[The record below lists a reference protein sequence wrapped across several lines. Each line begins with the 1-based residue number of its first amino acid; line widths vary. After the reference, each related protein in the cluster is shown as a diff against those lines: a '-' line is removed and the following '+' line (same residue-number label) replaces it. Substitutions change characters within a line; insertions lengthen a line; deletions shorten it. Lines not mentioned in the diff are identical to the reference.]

1 MSIAET
7 IRSGVAAGLVLA
19 AAAAS
24 APPAHGQVAPPVTF
38 AAGSLELAAFTN
50 LSGDP
55 ADAWIGDGIAET
67 LAADLG
73 RAAGT
78 VPAGLTVAGAYQRV
92 GARLR
97 ITARL
102 LDPVSGRVVAGTRV
116 DGALADLFGL
126 QDELAARLAEAA
138 RGAKPRAGAGARAP
152 RAGTDARARGRA
164 AARAGSPDGV
174 LAPPP
179 TALRPRP
186 APAPPAAP
194 PGPAALVPSGI
205 GAEAATAVPEAGAAS
220 AGSRGA
226 PFGAGSG
233 RGLPGAGPGTGLAG
247 AGPGTGLAGAGM
259 GTGVAGASPGTGSA
273 GAGPGSVTPGG
284 GRPAGSAA
292 AGQRGGRTTAAGFAA
307 APSLIHGPPPPLPP
321 EVAARDDIGRL
332 TMRAIRLDA
341 PLQLDGR
348 LDERVY
354 RDVPPVTGF
363 IQQEP
368 VEGAPAADQTEV
380 WVTFDADNLYVSARC
395 WSTAPD
401 RIVANEM
408 KRDSWGMYGNETLGV
423 VLDTF
428 YDRRNAFAFTTNA
441 IGGLFD
447 ALVTDERSQN
457 IDWNTVWDVAAGRFE
472 DGWTV
477 EIAIPFKSLRYRA
490 GPAQMWG
497 VNVQR
502 RVASTNE
509 TSFLT
514 PIPAS
519 LSWAGAYK
527 MSSAATLVG
536 LEVPASGTR
545 LEVKPYGISD
555 VATDLALAPD
565 ERTTAGG
572 DVGFDVKYGVTQ
584 GLTAD
589 FTYNTDFAQVE
600 VDEQQVNLT
609 RFSLFFPEKRE
620 FFLEGQGIFDFGGGF
635 TSDSTAFYFGGGQF
649 SGTAPIMFFSRRI
662 GLQDGRTVPIRAGGR
677 LTGKAGPYSIGVLNV
692 QTEQAGRAA
701 ATNFSVARV
710 KRDILRRSAVGALFT
725 GRSVSLDG
733 SGSNQLFGVDGLFSF
748 HDNLNITSYLAQ
760 SRLPGVSSDD
770 AMSYQARLD
779 YRGDRWGFLAE
790 RLGVGADF
798 RPEVGFVR
806 RHDFRRN
813 FVEGR
818 FSPRPL
824 SVASIRKF
832 LFQGSLDYTTD
843 GAGLLE
849 TRARQGLFGIEFE
862 NGDLFFAGTTD
873 SYEWLKRPFEM
884 TPDITIPAGAYGFT
898 NTRIVYAPGQQR
910 VVSGGLSFDRGG
922 FFGGERTGVGYTFG
936 RMYLSSQLN
945 VEPSLSFNWLE
956 LPEGDFRT
964 DLVAVRTTYTLTPR
978 MFVAALVQYNST
990 LDSLGTNLRFRWE
1003 YQPGSE
1009 LFVVYTDERDTLD
1022 PRGPF
1027 LENRAFVVKATRL
1040 LRF

>member
-1 MSIAET
+1 MA
-7 IRSGVAAGLVLA
+7 AAGLASAVIAGAALA
-19 AAAAS
+19 APGQS
-24 APPAHGQVAPPVTF
+24 APPAAPAGGPVGVVSP
-38 AAGSLELAAFTN
+38 ARGEPAISAFSN

-67 LAADLG
+67 LSVELG
-73 RAAGT
+73 RSVRLLA
-78 VPAGLTVAGAYQRV
+78 PGLRVAGAYQRV
-92 GARLR
+92 GADLR
-97 ITARL
+97 ITAQL
-102 LDPVSGRVVAGTRV
+102 VDAASGRVAVGVRV
-116 DGALADLFGL
+116 DGMLADLFGL
-126 QDELAARLAEAA
+126 QDELVARLMAAAGGHRPPAPTAEVATSRRNDLAEAA
-138 RGAKPRAGAGARAP
+138 GGVRSPAAAAALPAVAAETVAGVPNVAAGA
-152 RAGTDARARGRA
+152 
-164 AARAGSPDGV
+164 
-174 LAPPP
+174 
-179 TALRPRP
+179 
-186 APAPPAAP
+186 
-194 PGPAALVPSGI
+194 
-205 GAEAATAVPEAGAAS
+205 
-220 AGSRGA
+220 
-226 PFGAGSG
+226 
-233 RGLPGAGPGTGLAG
+233 
-247 AGPGTGLAGAGM
+247 
-259 GTGVAGASPGTGSA
+259 
-273 GAGPGSVTPGG
+273 
-284 GRPAGSAA
+284 
-292 AGQRGGRTTAAGFAA
+292 AAGFAA
-307 APSLIHGPPPPLPP
+307 VPTLIHGPPPPLPP
-321 EVAARDDIGRL
+321 EVVARDDLGRMTL
-332 TMRAIRLDA
+332 RAIRLGA

-354 RDVPPVTGF
+354 HEVPPVTDF
-363 IQQEP
+363 VQQEP
-368 VEGAPAADQTEV
+368 NEGAPAGDQTEV
-380 WVTFDADNLYVSARC
+380 WVTFDDDTLYVSARC
-395 WSTAPD
+395 WSRAPD

-408 KRDSWGMYGNETLGV
+408 KRDSFGMYGNETLGI

-477 EIAIPFKSLRYRA
+477 EVAIPFKSLRYRA

-497 VNVQR
+497 LNVQR

-555 VATDLALAPD
+555 VTTDLTRATD
-565 ERTTAGG
+565 ERTLTGG

-649 SGTAPIMFFSRRI
+649 SGTAPILFFSRRI

-692 QTEQAGRAA
+692 QTEQAGAA

-733 SGSNQLFGVDGLFSF
+733 SGSNQVYGVDGLFSF
-748 HDNLNITSYLAQ
+748 YDNLNMTTYFAE
-760 SRLPGVSSDD
+760 SRLPGVSRDD
-770 AMSYQARLD
+770 AMSYQAKLD

-824 SVASIRKF
+824 SIASIRKF
-832 LFQGSLDYTTD
+832 LFQGNVDYTTD

-849 TRARQGLFGIEFE
+849 TRAQQGLFGIEFE
-862 NGDLFFAGTTD
+862 NGDMFFAGATD
-873 SYEWLKRPFEM
+873 SYERLKESFPM
-884 TPDITIPAGAYGFT
+884 TPDITIPAGAYRFS
-898 NTRIVYAPGQQR
+898 NVRVVYALGQQR
-910 VVSGGLSFDRGG
+910 VVSGGLNFDHGG

-936 RMYLSSQLN
+936 RAYLSSQLN
-945 VEPSLSFNWLE
+945 VEPSVSFNWLE
-956 LPEGDFRT
+956 LPQGDFRT
-964 DLVAVRTTYTLTPR
+964 DLVSVRTTYTLTPR
-978 MFVAALVQYNST
+978 MFVAALLQYNST

-1040 LRF
+1040 FRF

>member
-1 MSIAET
+1 MVRVAVGGLIL
-7 IRSGVAAGLVLA
+7 SGMLA
-19 AAAAS
+19 AA
-24 APPAHGQVAPPVTF
+24 PLAHGQAVRSIRG
-38 AAGSLELAAFTN
+38 AAGSLEVAAFEN

-73 RAAGT
+73 PALAA
-78 VPAGLTVAGAYQRV
+78 VPPGLRVAGAYQRM

-97 ITARL
+97 ITAQL
-102 LDPVSGRVVAGTRV
+102 LEPDRGRVVAGTRV

-126 QDELAARLAEAA
+126 QDALVARLAEAVRRA
-138 RGAKPRAGAGARAP
+138 RPSAAAAGRPGRARADKRSP
-152 RAGTDARARGRA
+152 EASSTRGVDGPSVSGRA
-164 AARAGSPDGV
+164 PADMRPPEAAPE
-174 LAPPP
+174 APR
-179 TALRPRP
+179 TALPPIR
-186 APAPPAAP
+186 PAAP
-194 PGPAALVPSGI
+194 LAGP
-205 GAEAATAVPEAGAAS
+205 
-220 AGSRGA
+220 
-226 PFGAGSG
+226 
-233 RGLPGAGPGTGLAG
+233 RGLPGE
-247 AGPGTGLAGAGM
+247 
-259 GTGVAGASPGTGSA
+259 ASTS
-273 GAGPGSVTPGG
+273 
-284 GRPAGSAA
+284 
-292 AGQRGGRTTAAGFAA
+292 AAGFAA
-307 APSLIHGPPPPLPP
+307 VPVPIDGPPPPLPP
-321 EVAARDDIGRL
+321 EVAARDELGRL
-332 TMRAIRLDA
+332 TLRAIRLDA

-348 LDERVY
+348 LDERIY
-354 RDVPPVTGF
+354 LDVPPVTGF

-368 VEGAPAADQTEV
+368 VEGEPAVDQTEV
-380 WVTFDADNLYVSARC
+380 WVTYDAETLYVSARC
-395 WSTAPD
+395 WSAAPD

-408 KRDSWGMYGNETLGV
+408 KRDSYGMYGNETLGV

-457 IDWNTVWDVAAGRFE
+457 IDWNTVWDVAAGRFDE
-472 DGWTV
+472 GWTV

-490 GPAQMWG
+490 GPTQLWG
-497 VNVQR
+497 INVQR

-519 LSWAGAYK
+519 LSWSGAYK

-536 LEVPASGTR
+536 LEAPASGTR

-555 VATDLALAPD
+555 VTTDLVRAAD
-565 ERTTAGG
+565 ERTLTGG

-609 RFSLFFPEKRE
+609 RFGLFFPEKRE

-635 TSDSTAFYFGGGQF
+635 ESDATAFYFGGGQF
-649 SGTAPIMFFSRRI
+649 SGAAPILFFSRRI
-662 GLQDGRTVPIRAGGR
+662 GLQDGRAVPIRAGGR

-692 QTEQAGRAA
+692 QTEQAGDAA
-701 ATNFSVARV
+701 ATSFSVARV

-733 SGSNQLFGVDGLFSF
+733 VGSNEVYGVDGLFSF
-748 HDNLNITSYLAQ
+748 YDNLNVTTWLAE
-760 SRLPGVSSDD
+760 SRLPGVSGDD
-770 AMSYQARLD
+770 ATSYQAKLD

-806 RHDFRRN
+806 RDDFRRN

-824 SVASIRKF
+824 SIASIRKF

-849 TRARQGLFGIEFE
+849 TRVRQGLFGIEFE
-862 NGDLFFAGTTD
+862 NGDLFFAGATD
-873 SYEWLKRPFEM
+873 SYELLKTSFPM
-884 TPDITIPAGAYGFT
+884 TPAITIPAGAYRFS
-898 NTRIVYAPGQQR
+898 NTRVVYAPGQQR
-910 VVSGGLSFDRGG
+910 AVSGGLSFDHGG

-936 RMYLSSQLN
+936 RVYLSSQLN
-945 VEPSLSFNWLE
+945 VEPSLSFNWLT
-956 LPEGDFRT
+956 LPSGDFRT
-964 DLVAVRTTYTLTPR
+964 DLVSVRTTYTLTPR

-1027 LENRAFVVKATRL
+1027 IENRAFVVKATRL

>member
-1 MSIAET
+1 MRWGLRHGLLLVAVVAGAAPRVQSQ
-7 IRSGVAAGLVLA
+7 VAA
-19 AAAAS
+19 
-24 APPAHGQVAPPVTF
+24 PIAHAGGSVAVEAF
-38 AAGSLELAAFTN
+38 AN
-50 LSGDP
+50 LSGDL

-73 RAAGT
+73 RSPRAL
-78 VPAGLTVAGAYQRV
+78 PPGLRVAGAYQRV
-92 GARLR
+92 GGRLR

-102 LDPVSGRVVAGTRV
+102 VELGSRRIVAAARV
-116 DGALADLFGL
+116 DGELADLFGL
-126 QDELAARLAEAA
+126 QDQLVARLAAGMHRGRAPAA
-138 RGAKPRAGAGARAP
+138 GELATRFGAGTHGAGIPSAVAGAGPRRSSPPAG
-152 RAGTDARARGRA
+152 RAGPRSA
-164 AARAGSPDGV
+164 PV
-174 LAPPP
+174 L
-179 TALRPRP
+179 
-186 APAPPAAP
+186 PAPPARAP
-194 PGPAALVPSGI
+194 EAQVGRLAAGPSGT
-205 GAEAATAVPEAGAAS
+205 GTGTVASGPVASAGAA
-220 AGSRGA
+220 
-226 PFGAGSG
+226 
-233 RGLPGAGPGTGLAG
+233 T
-247 AGPGTGLAGAGM
+247 
-259 GTGVAGASPGTGSA
+259 
-273 GAGPGSVTPGG
+273 
-284 GRPAGSAA
+284 
-292 AGQRGGRTTAAGFAA
+292 AGFAA
-307 APSLIHGPPPPLPP
+307 VAPALIDGPPPPLPP
-321 EVAARDDIGRL
+321 EVAARDDLGRMTL
-332 TMRAIRLDA
+332 RAIRLDA

-354 RDVPPVTGF
+354 HDVPPVTDF

-368 VEGAPAADQTEV
+368 NEGAPAADQTEV
-380 WVTFDADNLYVSARC
+380 WVTFDADTLYVSARC
-395 WSTAPD
+395 WSRAPD

-408 KRDSWGMYGNETLGV
+408 KRDSYGMYGNETLGV

-457 IDWNTVWDVAAGRFE
+457 IDWNTVWDVRAGRF
-472 DGWTV
+472 DGGWTV

-545 LEVKPYGISD
+545 LELKPYGISD
-555 VATDLALAPD
+555 VTTDLARAPD
-565 ERTTAGG
+565 ERTAAGG

-692 QTEQAGRAA
+692 QSEQAGAVA

-710 KRDILRRSAVGALFT
+710 KRDILRRSAVGALYT

-733 SGSNQLFGVDGLFSF
+733 SGANQVFGVDGLFSF

-760 SRLPGVSSDD
+760 TRAPGVSRDD
-770 AMSYQARLD
+770 AMSYQGKLD
-779 YRGDRWGFLAE
+779 YRGDRWGLLAE
-790 RLGVGADF
+790 RLAVGADF

-824 SVASIRKF
+824 SIRSIRKF
-832 LFQGSLDYTTD
+832 LFQGSVDYTTD
-843 GAGLLE
+843 GRGLLE
-849 TRARQGLFGIEFE
+849 TRVRQGLFGIEFE
-862 NGDLFFAGTTD
+862 NGDMFFAGATD
-873 SYEWLKRPFEM
+873 NYELLKHAFLM
-884 TPDITIPAGAYGFT
+884 TPDITIPAGDYRFS
-898 NTRIVYAPGQQR
+898 NTRVVYALGQQR
-910 VVSGGLSFDRGG
+910 VVSGGLSFDHGG

-936 RMYLSSQLN
+936 RVYLSSQLN
-945 VEPSLSFNWLE
+945 VEPSVSFNWLT
-956 LPEGDFRT
+956 LPQGDFKT
-964 DLVAVRTTYTLTPR
+964 DLVSVRTTYTLTPR

-1009 LFVVYTDERDTLD
+1009 IFVVYTDERDTLD

-1027 LENRAFVVKATRL
+1027 LQNRAFVVKATRL

>member
-1 MSIAET
+1 MMRGVSIVEVLRRG
-7 IRSGVAAGLVLA
+7 IVAAGLALA
-19 AAAAS
+19 AAVAA
-24 APPAHGQVAPPVTF
+24 APPAHGQVAPPVAR
-38 AAGSLELAAFTN
+38 AAGPLEVAAFVN

-55 ADAWIGDGIAET
+55 GDAWIGDGIAET

-73 RAAGT
+73 RSAG
-78 VPAGLTVAGAYQRV
+78 GLPRGLRVDGAYQRV

-97 ITARL
+97 ITVRVVEA
-102 LDPVSGRVVAGTRV
+102 DGGRVVTGARV
-116 DGALADLFGL
+116 DGESADLFRL
-126 QDELAARLAEAA
+126 QDDLAARL
-138 RGAKPRAGAGARAP
+138 RDGLRRAGASSSGLARGLGQEM
-152 RAGTDARARGRA
+152 RRARTSPAGEPSPRFGEGSEGTYGTEA
-164 AARAGSPDGV
+164 PGSTGGVGLAGSSAPSGGLPPGRDGGV
-174 LAPPP
+174 RTGASVS
-179 TALRPRP
+179 TDRSARRGRP
-186 APAPPAAP
+186 AAGGGIASPPVVAPPAAGP
-194 PGPAALVPSGI
+194 AGAPAAL
-205 GAEAATAVPEAGAAS
+205 AEP
-220 AGSRGA
+220 
-226 PFGAGSG
+226 
-233 RGLPGAGPGTGLAG
+233 
-247 AGPGTGLAGAGM
+247 
-259 GTGVAGASPGTGSA
+259 ASPGTAGVGSPGVRGV
-273 GAGPGSVTPGG
+273 GADPGG
-284 GRPAGSAA
+284 
-292 AGQRGGRTTAAGFAA
+292 AAGFVLA
-307 APSLIHGPPPPLPP
+307 APVLIDGPPPPLPP
-321 EVAARDDIGRL
+321 EVASRDDAGRL
-332 TMRAIRLDA
+332 TMRAIRLDE

-368 VEGAPAADQTEV
+368 NEGAPAEDQTEV
-380 WVTFDADNLYVSARC
+380 WVTFDGDNLYVSARC
-395 WSTAPD
+395 WSREPD

-408 KRDSWGMYGNETLGV
+408 KRDSFGMYGNETLGV

-457 IDWNTVWDVAAGRFE
+457 IDWNTVWDVAAGRFDE
-472 DGWTV
+472 GWTV

-490 GPAQMWG
+490 GPAQIWG

-502 RVASTNE
+502 SVASTNE

-519 LSWAGAYK
+519 LGWGGSSK

-555 VATDLALAPD
+555 VTTDLARAPD
-565 ERTTAGG
+565 ERTLAGG

-649 SGTAPIMFFSRRI
+649 SGTAPILFFSRRI
-662 GLQDGRTVPIRAGGR
+662 GLQDGRAVPIRAGGR
-677 LTGKAGPYSIGVLNV
+677 LTGKTGPYSIGVLNV
-692 QTEQAGRAA
+692 QTEGAGHAA

-733 SGSNQLFGVDGLFSF
+733 SGSNQVYGVDGLFSF
-748 HDNLNITSYLAQ
+748 YDNLNVTTWLAE
-760 SRLPGVSSDD
+760 SRLPGVSRDD
-770 AMSYQARLD
+770 AVSYQAKLD

-806 RHDFRRN
+806 RRDFRRN

-824 SVASIRKF
+824 SIAAIRKF
-832 LFQGSLDYTTD
+832 LFQGNVDYTTD

-862 NGDLFFAGTTD
+862 NGDMFFAGATD
-873 SYEWLKRPFEM
+873 SYEWLKEPFAM
-884 TPDITIPAGAYGFT
+884 TPAITIPAGAYRFS
-898 NTRIVYAPGQQR
+898 NTRIVYGLGQQR
-910 VVSGGLSFDRGG
+910 VVSGGLSFDHGG

-936 RMYLSSQLN
+936 RVYLSSQLN
-945 VEPSLSFNWLE
+945 VEPSVSFNWLE

-964 DLVAVRTTYTLTPR
+964 DLVSVRTTYTLTPR
-978 MFVAALVQYNST
+978 MFVAALLQYNST

-1027 LENRAFVVKATRL
+1027 LQNRAFVVKATRL

>member
-1 MSIAET
+1 M
-7 IRSGVAAGLVLA
+7 IRYAGAAGLIPAVVAATALA
-19 AAAAS
+19 AYGQS
-24 APPAHGQVAPPVTF
+24 APPPAR
-38 AAGSLELAAFTN
+38 GSGPIEIAAFTN

-67 LAADLG
+67 LTADLG
-73 RAAGT
+73 RWPGG
-78 VPAGLTVAGAYQRV
+78 PAPGLRVAGAYQRV

-102 LDPVSGRVVAGTRV
+102 VEAGSGRTVSAARV
-116 DGALADLFGL
+116 DGELAELFSL
-126 QDELAARLAEAA
+126 QDALAARLAEDMRRAGVPAA
-138 RGAKPRAGAGARAP
+138 DESAPGLGAGAHRPRAP
-152 RAGTDARARGRA
+152 AAGRFAGRI
-164 AARAGSPDGV
+164 GEG
-174 LAPPP
+174 
-179 TALRPRP
+179 RP
-186 APAPPAAP
+186 
-194 PGPAALVPSGI
+194 
-205 GAEAATAVPEAGAAS
+205 GAAISSS
-220 AGSRGA
+220 A
-226 PFGAGSG
+226 
-233 RGLPGAGPGTGLAG
+233 AG
-247 AGPGTGLAGAGM
+247 AGPRGSSVSPPLSRPAAGLSAPLVRPP
-259 GTGVAGASPGTGSA
+259 GV
-273 GAGPGSVTPGG
+273 
-284 GRPAGSAA
+284 PAGSSAPVPPGRGTPVSPVPLPGA
-292 AGQRGGRTTAAGFAA
+292 PAGDSAPVPPGRAAAGFAA
-307 APSLIHGPPPPLPP
+307 VAPPLIHGPPPPLPP
-321 EVAARDDIGRL
+321 EVAARDDLGRVTL
-332 TMRAIRLDA
+332 RAIRLDA
-341 PLQLDGR
+341 PLQLDGQ

-354 RDVPPVTGF
+354 HDVPPVTGF
-363 IQQEP
+363 VQQEP
-368 VEGAPAADQTEV
+368 NEGAPAADQTDV
-380 WVTFDADNLYVSARC
+380 WVTFDAETLYVSARC
-395 WSTAPD
+395 WSRAPD

-408 KRDSWGMYGNETLGV
+408 KRDSWGMYGNDTIGV

-447 ALVTDERSQN
+447 GLVTDERSQN
-457 IDWNTVWDVAAGRFE
+457 IDWNTVWNVRAGRF
-472 DGWTV
+472 DGGWTV
-477 EIAIPFKSLRYRA
+477 EIAIPFKSLRYRTGA
-490 GPAQMWG
+490 AQMWG

-519 LSWAGAYK
+519 LSWAGLYK

-536 LEVPASGTR
+536 LDVPASGTR
-545 LEVKPYGISD
+545 LELKPYGISD
-555 VATDLALAPD
+555 V
-565 ERTTAGG
+565 TADFAAGEPAAFGG
-572 DVGFDVKYGVTQ
+572 DMGFDIKYGVTQ

-649 SGTAPIMFFSRRI
+649 SGTAPVLFFSRRI
-662 GLQDGRTVPIRAGGR
+662 GLQDDRTVPIRAGGR
-677 LTGKAGPYSIGVLNV
+677 LTGKAGPYSIGLMNV
-692 QTEQAGRAA
+692 QTEEAGAAA
-701 ATNFSVARV
+701 ATNFTVARV
-710 KRDILRRSAVGALFT
+710 KRDVLRRSAVGALYT

-733 SGSNQLFGVDGLFSF
+733 SGSNQVYGVDGLFSF

-760 SRLPGVSSDD
+760 SRQPGVSRGD
-770 AMSYQARLD
+770 ALSYQGKLD
-779 YRGDRWGFLAE
+779 YRGDRWGLLAE
-790 RLGVGADF
+790 RLAVGADF

-813 FVEGR
+813 FLEGR

-824 SVASIRKF
+824 SIRAIRKF

-849 TRARQGLFGIEFE
+849 TRVRQGLFGIEFE
-862 NGDLFFAGTTD
+862 NGDLFFAGATD
-873 SYEWLKRPFEM
+873 SFELLKRAFPM
-884 TPDITIPAGAYGFT
+884 TPDITIPAGDYRFA
-898 NTRIVYAPGQQR
+898 NTRIVYALGQQR
-910 VVSGGLSFDRGG
+910 AVSGGLSFDRGG

-945 VEPSLSFNWLE
+945 VEPSVSFNWLT
-956 LPEGDFRT
+956 LPEDDFRT

-1027 LENRAFVVKATRL
+1027 LQNRAFVVKATRL

>member
-1 MSIAET
+1 MVAT
-7 IRSGVAAGLVLA
+7 IRCVGFAGLILA
-19 AAAAS
+19 AAA
-24 APPAHGQVAPPVTF
+24 PAHGQLAPPL
-38 AAGSLELAAFTN
+38 APGSGPVEVAAFAN

-55 ADAWIGDGIAET
+55 ADAWIGDGIVET
-67 LAADLG
+67 LAVDLG
-73 RAAGT
+73 PSAGEL
-78 VPAGLTVAGAYQRV
+78 PPGLRVAGAYQRV
-92 GARLR
+92 GGRLR

-102 LDPVSGRVVAGTRV
+102 VEAGSGRIVSGVRV
-116 DGALADLFGL
+116 DGELADLFGL
-126 QDELAARLAEAA
+126 QDELVARLTE
-138 RGAKPRAGAGARAP
+138 GMQRAGARGRDELAP
-152 RAGTDARARGRA
+152 RPGRGMQ
-164 AARAGSPDGV
+164 RAG
-174 LAPPP
+174 AP
-179 TALRPRP
+179 AADRP
-186 APAPPAAP
+186 APRFGEGMQRAGVPAAADGLAPRLGEGMRHAGIPSPVAGGGRRGTSAPADRASSRPVPALPVRAPAAP
-194 PGPAALVPSGI
+194 AARPAPVPSGI
-205 GAEAATAVPEAGAAS
+205 EAETVTAAASPEAGAA
-220 AGSRGA
+220 
-226 PFGAGSG
+226 
-233 RGLPGAGPGTGLAG
+233 
-247 AGPGTGLAGAGM
+247 
-259 GTGVAGASPGTGSA
+259 
-273 GAGPGSVTPGG
+273 
-284 GRPAGSAA
+284 
-292 AGQRGGRTTAAGFAA
+292 AAGFAA

-321 EVAARDDIGRL
+321 EVAARDDLGRMTL
-332 TMRAIRLDA
+332 RAIRLDA
-341 PLQLDGR
+341 PLQLDGQ

-354 RDVPPVTGF
+354 RDVPPVTDF

-368 VEGAPAADQTEV
+368 NEGAPAADQTEV
-380 WVTFDADNLYVSARC
+380 WLTFDADTFYVSARC
-395 WSTAPD
+395 WSRAPD

-408 KRDSWGMYGNETLGV
+408 KRDSYGMYGNETLGV

-457 IDWNTVWDVAAGRFE
+457 IDWNTVWDVRAGRFE

-555 VATDLALAPD
+555 VTTDLARAPD
-565 ERTTAGG
+565 ERTLAGG

-692 QTEQAGRAA
+692 QTEQAGAAA

-710 KRDILRRSAVGALFT
+710 KRDVLRRSAVGAMFT

-748 HDNLNITSYLAQ
+748 YDNLNITSYLAQ
-760 SRLPGVSSDD
+760 TRAPGVSRGD

-779 YRGDRWGFLAE
+779 YRGDRWGLLAE
-790 RLGVGADF
+790 RLAVGADF

-813 FVEGR
+813 FLEGR

-824 SVASIRKF
+824 SIESIRKF
-832 LFQGSLDYTTD
+832 LFQGSVDYTTD

-849 TRARQGLFGIEFE
+849 TRVRQGLFGVEFE
-862 NGDLFFAGTTD
+862 NGDMLFAGATD
-873 SYEWLKRPFEM
+873 SYERLKHAFPM
-884 TPDITIPAGAYGFT
+884 TRDIAIPAGDYRFS
-898 NTRIVYAPGQQR
+898 NTRVVYALGQQR

-945 VEPSLSFNWLE
+945 VEPSVSFNWLD

-964 DLVAVRTTYTLTPR
+964 DLASVRTTYTLTPR

-1027 LENRAFVVKATRL
+1027 LQNRAFVVKATRL

>member
-1 MSIAET
+1 MVAT
-7 IRSGVAAGLVLA
+7 IRCVGAAGLAILA
-19 AAAAS
+19 VSAV
-24 APPAHGQVAPPVTF
+24 APPAQGQLAPSSPGSGPVEVMAF
-38 AAGSLELAAFTN
+38 AN

-67 LAADLG
+67 LAADFG
-73 RAAGT
+73 RAAGGT
-78 VPAGLTVAGAYQRV
+78 APGLRVVGAYQRV

-102 LDPVSGRVVAGTRV
+102 VEAGSGRVVSGTRV
-116 DGALADLFGL
+116 DGGLADLFGL
-126 QDELAARLAEAA
+126 QDELVARLTEEMGRPEAEASG
-138 RGAKPRAGAGARAP
+138 RGAAGRGGGAAAAGELATRHLEGARRAGA
-152 RAGTDARARGRA
+152 
-164 AARAGSPDGV
+164 
-174 LAPPP
+174 
-179 TALRPRP
+179 
-186 APAPPAAP
+186 PPA
-194 PGPAALVPSGI
+194 
-205 GAEAATAVPEAGAAS
+205 EAGAAGLGEGTRPARAPS
-220 AGSRGA
+220 ADELAATVGEGGHGGGVPGAVAAAGPRGSSARAGRSSPRPAAALPA
-226 PFGAGSG
+226 PAARVEEPAPGPAPAGVEAG
-233 RGLPGAGPGTGLAG
+233 MAGGPGAG
-247 AGPGTGLAGAGM
+247 
-259 GTGVAGASPGTGSA
+259 
-273 GAGPGSVTPGG
+273 
-284 GRPAGSAA
+284 AA
-292 AGQRGGRTTAAGFAA
+292 AAGFAA
-307 APSLIHGPPPPLPP
+307 VPSLIDGPPPPLPP
-321 EVAARDDIGRL
+321 EVAARDELGRMTL
-332 TMRAIRLDA
+332 RAIRLDA

-354 RDVPPVTGF
+354 HDVPPVTDF

-368 VEGAPAADQTEV
+368 NEGAPAGDQTEV
-380 WVTFDADNLYVSARC
+380 WVTFDADTLYVSARC
-395 WSTAPD
+395 WSRAPD

-408 KRDSWGMYGNETLGV
+408 KRDSYGMYGNETLGI

-497 VNVQR
+497 LNVQR

-555 VATDLALAPD
+555 VTTDLARAPD

-635 TSDSTAFYFGGGQF
+635 TSGATEFYFGGGQF

-692 QTEQAGRAA
+692 QAEAAGRAA

-710 KRDILRRSAVGALFT
+710 KRDVLRRSAVGALFT

-748 HDNLNITSYLAQ
+748 YDNLNITSYLAQ
-760 SRLPGVSSDD
+760 SRLPGVSPDD

-779 YRGDRWGFLAE
+779 YRGDRWGLLAE

-806 RHDFRRN
+806 RRDFRRN

-824 SVASIRKF
+824 SISSIRKF
-832 LFQGSLDYTTD
+832 LFQGSVDYTTD
-843 GAGLLE
+843 GGGLLE

-862 NGDLFFAGTTD
+862 NGDMFFAGATD
-873 SYEWLKRPFEM
+873 SYELLKQSFPM
-884 TPDITIPAGAYGFT
+884 TPAITIPAGAYRFS
-898 NTRIVYAPGQQR
+898 NTRVVYALGQQR
-910 VVSGGLSFDRGG
+910 VASGGLSFDHGG

-936 RMYLSSQLN
+936 RVYLSSQLN
-945 VEPSLSFNWLE
+945 VEPSVSFNWLT

-964 DLVAVRTTYTLTPR
+964 DLASVRTTYTLTPR

-1027 LENRAFVVKATRL
+1027 LQNRAFVVKATRL

>member
-1 MSIAET
+1 MSVVAT
-7 IRSGVAAGLVLA
+7 IRSAGAAGLLLA
-19 AAAAS
+19 VVGGA
-24 APPAHGQVAPPVTF
+24 APPALGQLAPPI
-38 AAGSLELAAFTN
+38 ASGSGPLEVAAFAN
-50 LSGDP
+50 LSGEP

-73 RAAGT
+73 RSAGELPT
-78 VPAGLTVAGAYQRV
+78 GLRVAGAYQRV

-97 ITARL
+97 ITAHL
-102 LDPVSGRVVAGTRV
+102 VEAGSGRVVSGARV
-116 DGALADLFGL
+116 DGGLGDLFGL
-126 QDELAARLAEAA
+126 QDELVARLSEGLHRVGAPAA
-138 RGAKPRAGAGARAP
+138 DGSTARSGGGARATEDLATRHVEGTH
-152 RAGTDARARGRA
+152 RAESPAAEAHAVGLGEGTRPARAPSSA
-164 AARAGSPDGV
+164 
-174 LAPPP
+174 
-179 TALRPRP
+179 RP
-186 APAPPAAP
+186 APAPPA
-194 PGPAALVPSGI
+194 PSFR
-205 GAEAATAVPEAGAAS
+205 AREE
-220 AGSRGA
+220 
-226 PFGAGSG
+226 
-233 RGLPGAGPGTGLAG
+233 LE
-247 AGPGTGLAGAGM
+247 
-259 GTGVAGASPGTGSA
+259 
-273 GAGPGSVTPGG
+273 
-284 GRPAGSAA
+284 AGSARA
-292 AGQRGGRTTAAGFAA
+292 ASGIASGAVAGGPDAGIAPAAAGFAA
-307 APSLIHGPPPPLPP
+307 VPSLIHGPPPPRPP
-321 EVAARDDIGRL
+321 EVAARDELGRL
-332 TMRAIRLDA
+332 TLRAIRLDA
-341 PLQLDGR
+341 ALQLDGR

-354 RDVPPVTGF
+354 QDVPPVTGF

-395 WSTAPD
+395 WSAAPD

-779 YRGDRWGFLAE
+779 YRGDRWGVLAE

-832 LFQGSLDYTTD
+832 LFQGSLDYTTG

>member
-1 MSIAET
+1 MFAAVPL
-7 IRSGVAAGLVLA
+7 RSAAAGFVLA
-19 AAAAS
+19 AVAVAAAPARGQS
-24 APPAHGQVAPPVTF
+24 AAPAAP
-38 AAGSLELAAFTN
+38 AAGRVEVAAFAN

-73 RAAGT
+73 GVGA
-78 VPAGLTVAGAYQRV
+78 PASPGLRVAGAYQRV
-92 GARLR
+92 GNRLR

-102 LDPVSGRVVAGTRV
+102 LDSATGRVVAGTRV
-116 DGALADLFGL
+116 DGALDDLFSL
-126 QDELAARLAEAA
+126 QDELGVRLGEAA
-138 RGAKPRAGAGARAP
+138 RRAGR
-152 RAGTDARARGRA
+152 
-164 AARAGSPDGV
+164 
-174 LAPPP
+174 
-179 TALRPRP
+179 
-186 APAPPAAP
+186 
-194 PGPAALVPSGI
+194 
-205 GAEAATAVPEAGAAS
+205 
-220 AGSRGA
+220 
-226 PFGAGSG
+226 
-233 RGLPGAGPGTGLAG
+233 PGA
-247 AGPGTGLAGAGM
+247 
-259 GTGVAGASPGTGSA
+259 SA
-273 GAGPGSVTPGG
+273 GAGPRGRAPAGAAPTAVSRPPRAASGGVPGSGPLAAPEEAFGEGAAFVRSGSGASGAGSRPGA
-284 GRPAGSAA
+284 GRSRAGSGAAPAVAGRGPGPFAGPGVGTFGAGPGPGTSGAGPGAGVAGAGSAA
-292 AGQRGGRTTAAGFAA
+292 GPSGAGREAGRAAPAGFAA
-307 APSLIHGPPPPLPP
+307 APTLIHGPPPPLPP
-321 EVAARDDIGRL
+321 EVAARDESGRL

-368 VEGAPAADQTEV
+368 VEGERAADQTEV

-395 WSTAPD
+395 WSAAPD

-408 KRDSWGMYGNETLGV
+408 RRDSWGMYGNDTISV

-428 YDRRNAFAFTTNA
+428 YDRRNAFGFTTNA

-457 IDWNTVWDVAAGRFE
+457 LDWNTVWDVRAGRF
-472 DGWTV
+472 DGGWTV

-497 VNVQR
+497 INVQR

-519 LSWAGAYK
+519 LSWAGSYK

-555 VATDLALAPD
+555 VTTDLTRAPD

-609 RFSLFFPEKRE
+609 RFSLFYPEKRE

-635 TSDSTAFYFGGGQF
+635 GSDSTAFYFGGGQF
-649 SGTAPIMFFSRRI
+649 AGTAPILFFSRRI

-692 QTEQAGRAA
+692 QTDQAGRAA
-701 ATNFSVARV
+701 PTNFSVARV

-733 SGSNQLFGVDGLFSF
+733 GGANQVYGVDGLFSF
-748 HDNLNITSYLAQ
+748 YDNLNITTYMAE
-760 SRLPGVSSDD
+760 SRLPGVSRDD
-770 AMSYQARLD
+770 ARSYQARLD
-779 YRGDRWGFLAE
+779 YRGDRWGLLAE

-824 SVASIRKF
+824 SIASIRKF

-843 GAGLLE
+843 GGGLLE

-862 NGDLFFAGTTD
+862 NSDLFFAGVTD
-873 SYEWLKRPFEM
+873 SFEWLKQPFPM
-884 TPDITIPAGAYGFT
+884 TPAITIPAGAYRFT

-910 VVSGGLSFDRGG
+910 TVSGGLSFDHGG
-922 FFGGERTGVGYTFG
+922 FFGGERTGVAYTFG
-936 RMYLSSQLN
+936 RIYLSSQLN

-956 LPEGDFRT
+956 LPQGDFRT
-964 DLVAVRTTYTLTPR
+964 DLVSVRTTYTLTPR

>member
-1 MSIAET
+1 MSDVAL
-7 IRSGVAAGLVLA
+7 IRWVGAAGLILA
-19 AAAAS
+19 VIAG
-24 APPAHGQVAPPVTF
+24 APRAHGQAAPPIAD
-38 AAGSLELAAFTN
+38 AAGPVGIAAFAN

-67 LAADLG
+67 LGAELG
-73 RAAGT
+73 PSAG
-78 VPAGLTVAGAYQRV
+78 VFAPGLRVAGAYQRV
-92 GARLR
+92 GAGLR

-102 LDPVSGRVVAGTRV
+102 VDAGSRRVVAGVRV
-116 DGALADLFGL
+116 DGAMADLFDL
-126 QDELAARLAEAA
+126 QDELVARLAEAGHRVGSRTA
-138 RGAKPRAGAGARAP
+138 VAGPGPRVPSPVA
-152 RAGTDARARGRA
+152 GRA
-164 AARAGSPDGV
+164 APRPTARRPV
-174 LAPPP
+174 PLAPPP
-179 TALRPRP
+179 E
-186 APAPPAAP
+186 PAAAP
-194 PGPAALVPSGI
+194 RASVPAGI
-205 GAEAATAVPEAGAAS
+205 DAETAAR
-220 AGSRGA
+220 GS
-226 PFGAGSG
+226 GAGTS
-233 RGLPGAGPGTGLAG
+233 GAG
-247 AGPGTGLAGAGM
+247 
-259 GTGVAGASPGTGSA
+259 V
-273 GAGPGSVTPGG
+273 
-284 GRPAGSAA
+284 
-292 AGQRGGRTTAAGFAA
+292 GFAA
-307 APSLIHGPPPPLPP
+307 AASGSIDGPPPPLPP
-321 EVAARDDIGRL
+321 EVVARDARGRMTL
-332 TMRAIRLDA
+332 RAIRLDA

-354 RDVPPVTGF
+354 HDVPPVTGF

-368 VEGAPAADQTEV
+368 NEGAPAADQTEV
-380 WVTFDADNLYVSARC
+380 WVAFDADTLYVSARC
-395 WSTAPD
+395 WSQDPD

-457 IDWNTVWDVAAGRFE
+457 IDWNTVWDVRAGRFE
-472 DGWTV
+472 GGWTV

-490 GPAQMWG
+490 GPAQVWG

-545 LEVKPYGISD
+545 LEVKPFGISD
-555 VATDLALAPD
+555 FTTDRARTPAD
-565 ERTTAGG
+565 EAGG
-572 DVGFDVKYGVTQ
+572 EVGFDVKYGVTQ

-692 QTEQAGRAA
+692 QTEEAGAAA

-710 KRDILRRSAVGALFT
+710 KRDVLRRSAVGALFT

-733 SGSNQLFGVDGLFSF
+733 AGSNQVYGVDGLFSF
-748 HDNLNITSYLAQ
+748 YDNLNITSYLAQ
-760 SRLPGVSSDD
+760 SRRPGVSRGD
-770 AMSYQARLD
+770 AVSYQTRLD
-779 YRGDRWGFLAE
+779 YRGDRWGLLAE
-790 RLGVGADF
+790 RLAVGADF
-798 RPEVGFVR
+798 QPEVGFVR

-813 FVEGR
+813 FLEGR

-824 SVASIRKF
+824 SIASIRKF

-843 GAGLLE
+843 SAGLLE
-849 TRARQGLFGIEFE
+849 TRVRQGLFGIELE
-862 NGDLFFAGTTD
+862 NGDLFFAGATD
-873 SYEWLKRPFEM
+873 SFELLKRPFEM
-884 TPDITIPAGAYGFT
+884 TPDIAIPPGDYRFT
-898 NTRIVYAPGQQR
+898 NTRLVYALGQQR

-922 FFGGERTGVGYTFG
+922 FFGGGRTGVGYTFG
-936 RMYLSSQLN
+936 RAYLSSQLN
-945 VEPSLSFNWLE
+945 IEPSVSFNWLA
-956 LPEGDFRT
+956 LPQGDFKT
-964 DLVAVRTTYTLTPR
+964 ELVAIRTTYTLTPR

-990 LDSLGTNLRFRWE
+990 LDALGTNLRFRWE

-1027 LENRAFVVKATRL
+1027 LENRAIVVKATRL

>member
-1 MSIAET
+1 MIVAAT
-7 IRSGVAAGLVLA
+7 RRFAAVGLVVAVAAGSAPARGQSASAAPA
-19 AAAAS
+19 AA
-24 APPAHGQVAPPVTF
+24 GPV
-38 AAGSLELAAFTN
+38 EVAAFAN

-73 RAAGT
+73 GAGGTAA
-78 VPAGLTVAGAYQRV
+78 PGLRVAGAYQRV
-92 GARLR
+92 GGRLR

-102 LDPVSGRVVAGTRV
+102 LDPATGRVVAGTRV

-126 QDELAARLAEAA
+126 QDELAARLAAAA
-138 RGAKPRAGAGARAP
+138 RGARPEEAAAGEARWSRPPAGA
-152 RAGTDARARGRA
+152 
-164 AARAGSPDGV
+164 
-174 LAPPP
+174 APPP
-179 TALRPRP
+179 AVPRP
-186 APAPPAAP
+186 PRTPLRSIPPPPRAASDGGFGEASAFIPSGREAESTAAAP
-194 PGPAALVPSGI
+194 
-205 GAEAATAVPEAGAAS
+205 GAAVV
-220 AGSRGA
+220 G
-226 PFGAGSG
+226 
-233 RGLPGAGPGTGLAG
+233 PGAGLGASDAVPRGGPAG
-247 AGPGTGLAGAGM
+247 AVPGAGTAGA
-259 GTGVAGASPGTGSA
+259 VSGARSS
-273 GAGPGSVTPGG
+273 
-284 GRPAGSAA
+284 
-292 AGQRGGRTTAAGFAA
+292 AAGFAA
-307 APSLIHGPPPPLPP
+307 APTLIDGPPPPLPP
-321 EVAARDDIGRL
+321 EVAARDEAGRL
-332 TMRAIRLDA
+332 TMRAIRLDG

-368 VEGAPAADQTEV
+368 VEGAPADDQTEV
-380 WVTFDADNLYVSARC
+380 WVTYDADNLYVSARC
-395 WSTAPD
+395 WSAAPD

-408 KRDSWGMYGNETLGV
+408 KRDSYGMYGNETLGV

-457 IDWNTVWDVAAGRFE
+457 IDWKHGVGRRRGPVRRGL
-472 DGWTV
+472 DGGDRH
-477 EIAIPFKSLRYRA
+477 SLQVSPVSGRA
-490 GPAQMWG
+490 GPDVGHQRAAPGG
-497 VNVQR
+497 VDQR
-502 RVASTNE
+502 DLVPDPPS
-509 TSFLT
+509 
-514 PIPAS
+514 PPS

-555 VATDLALAPD
+555 VTTDLARAAD
-565 ERTTAGG
+565 ERTLTGG

-733 SGSNQLFGVDGLFSF
+733 SGSNQVFGVDGLFSF
-748 HDNLNITSYLAQ
+748 YDNLNITSYLAQ
-760 SRLPGVSSDD
+760 SRLPGVAGDD
-770 AMSYQARLD
+770 AMSYQAKLD

-824 SVASIRKF
+824 SIASIRKF

-849 TRARQGLFGIEFE
+849 TRAQQGLFGIEFE
-862 NGDLFFAGTTD
+862 NGDMFFAGATD
-873 SYEWLKRPFEM
+873 SYELLKQSFPM
-884 TPDITIPAGAYGFT
+884 TPAITIPAGAYRFT

-910 VVSGGLSFDRGG
+910 TVSGGLSFDRGG

-936 RMYLSSQLN
+936 RIYLSSQLN

-956 LPEGDFRT
+956 LPEGEFRT
-964 DLVAVRTTYTLTPR
+964 DLVSVRTTYTLTPR

>member
-1 MSIAET
+1 MF
-7 IRSGVAAGLVLA
+7 AAFAPPVLGQGATPPAGA
-19 AAAAS
+19 AF
-24 APPAHGQVAPPVTF
+24 APPAPGRAAPPPVGAAAPLDVAPF
-38 AAGSLELAAFTN
+38 AN

-67 LAADLG
+67 LAADFG
-73 RAAGT
+73 RTGT
-78 VPAGLTVAGAYQRV
+78 VPAGVTVAGAYQRV

-102 LDPVSGRVVAGTRV
+102 LDPASGRVLAGTRV

-138 RGAKPRAGAGARAP
+138 RGAKAPRAEAGAR
-152 RAGTDARARGRA
+152 
-164 AARAGSPDGV
+164 S
-174 LAPPP
+174 
-179 TALRPRP
+179 RP
-186 APAPPAAP
+186 
-194 PGPAALVPSGI
+194 
-205 GAEAATAVPEAGAAS
+205 
-220 AGSRGA
+220 
-226 PFGAGSG
+226 
-233 RGLPGAGPGTGLAG
+233 
-247 AGPGTGLAGAGM
+247 GM
-259 GTGVAGASPGTGSA
+259 
-273 GAGPGSVTPGG
+273 
-284 GRPAGSAA
+284 AA
-292 AGQRGGRTTAAGFAA
+292 AGRGAAAAAGGGAPASAAGFAA
-307 APSLIHGPPPPLPP
+307 APLIIDGPPPPLPP
-321 EVAARDDIGRL
+321 EVAARDELGRL
-332 TMRAIRLDA
+332 TLRAIRLDA
-341 PLQLDGR
+341 PLRLDGR

-354 RDVPPVTGF
+354 LDVPPVTGF

-368 VEGAPAADQTEV
+368 VEGEPAVDQTEV
-380 WVTFDADNLYVSARC
+380 WMTFDDDTLYVSARC
-395 WSTAPD
+395 WSTEPE

-408 KRDSWGMYGNETLGV
+408 RRDSWGMYGNDTVTV

-428 YDRRNAFAFTTNA
+428 YDRRNAFSFTTNA
-441 IGGLFD
+441 LGGLFD
-447 ALVTDERSQN
+447 GLVTDERSQN
-457 IDWNTVWDVAAGRFE
+457 IDWNTVWDVRAGRF
-472 DGWTV
+472 DGGWTV
-477 EIAIPFKSLRYRA
+477 EIAIPFKSLRYRP
-490 GPAQMWG
+490 GPAQLWG

-509 TSFLT
+509 SSFLT

-519 LSWAGAYK
+519 LSWAGTYK

-555 VATDLALAPD
+555 VTTDLARAPD
-565 ERTTAGG
+565 ERTTTGG
-572 DVGFDVKYGVTQ
+572 DVGFDVKYGLTE

-635 TSDSTAFYFGGGQF
+635 SSDSTQFYFGGGQF
-649 SGTAPIMFFSRRI
+649 SGTAPILFFSRRI

-677 LTGKAGPYSIGVLNV
+677 LTGKTGPYSVGVLNV
-692 QTEQAGRAA
+692 QTDGAGGAA
-701 ATNFSVARV
+701 PTNFSVARV
-710 KRDILRRSAVGALFT
+710 KRDVLRRSAVGALFT

-733 SGSNQLFGVDGLFSF
+733 GGSNQVYGVDGLFSF
-748 HDNLNITSYLAQ
+748 YDNLNITTYFAE
-760 SRLPGVSSDD
+760 SRLPGVSRDD
-770 AMSYQARLD
+770 AVSYQAKLD

-824 SVASIRKF
+824 SIASIRKF
-832 LFQGSLDYTTD
+832 LFQGNLDYTTD
-843 GAGLLE
+843 GGGLLE

-862 NGDLFFAGTTD
+862 NSDLFFAGVTD
-873 SYEWLKRPFEM
+873 SFEWLKQPFEM
-884 TPDITIPAGAYGFT
+884 TPAITIPAGAYRFT

-910 VVSGGLSFDRGG
+910 AISGGLSFDRGG

-936 RMYLSSQLN
+936 RIYLSSQLN
-945 VEPSLSFNWLE
+945 IEPSLSFNWLE

-964 DLVAVRTTYTLTPR
+964 DLVSVRTTYTLTPR

-1027 LENRAFVVKATRL
+1027 IENRAFVVKATRL

>member
-1 MSIAET
+1 MSSAKF
-7 IRSGVAAGLVLA
+7 RRLGAAGLIA
-19 AAAAS
+19 SAAAS
-24 APPAHGQVAPPVTF
+24 AVPEARGQTAPPAVR
-38 AAGSLELAAFTN
+38 AAGPVEVAAFVN

-73 RAAGT
+73 RPG
-78 VPAGLTVAGAYQRV
+78 VRLPPGLRVDGAYQQV
-92 GARLR
+92 GGRLR
-97 ITARL
+97 ITAQL
-102 LDPVSGRVVAGTRV
+102 VDAGSGRVVAGARV
-116 DGALADLFGL
+116 DGPLADLFGL
-126 QDELAARLAEAA
+126 QDDLAARL
-138 RGAKPRAGAGARAP
+138 GAGMRRAGAAPAAAGAGPRGSPGPAGGSASRRSAARTPASAPLGSAVGAPDAPSGPFGGSASRRSAARTPASTPPGSAVGAPDAPSGPFGGSASPRPSEPPVRAP
-152 RAGTDARARGRA
+152 A
-164 AARAGSPDGV
+164 AAGPLAAAPDPV
-174 LAPPP
+174 FD
-179 TALRPRP
+179 
-186 APAPPAAP
+186 APPAP
-194 PGPAALVPSGI
+194 SGPGPAA
-205 GAEAATAVPEAGAAS
+205 GAAPAGAA
-220 AGSRGA
+220 
-226 PFGAGSG
+226 
-233 RGLPGAGPGTGLAG
+233 PGA
-247 AGPGTGLAGAGM
+247 
-259 GTGVAGASPGTGSA
+259 
-273 GAGPGSVTPGG
+273 
-284 GRPAGSAA
+284 
-292 AGQRGGRTTAAGFAA
+292 RTGFAA
-307 APSLIHGPPPPLPP
+307 PGAIDGPPPPVPP
-321 EVAARDDIGRL
+321 EVVARDARGRMTL
-332 TMRAIRLDA
+332 RAIRLDA

-348 LDERVY
+348 LDESVY
-354 RDVPPVTGF
+354 HDVPPVTDF

-368 VEGAPAADQTEV
+368 NEGAPAEDRTEV
-380 WVTFDADNLYVSARC
+380 WVTFDAETLYVSARC
-395 WSTAPD
+395 WSREPD

-408 KRDSWGMYGNETLGV
+408 KRDSYGMYGNETISV

-457 IDWNTVWDVAAGRFE
+457 IDWNTVWDVGAGRFE

-490 GPAQMWG
+490 GPVQTWG

-509 TSFLT
+509 SSFLT

-519 LSWAGAYK
+519 LSWAGTYK

-536 LEVPASGTR
+536 LEAPVSGTR
-545 LEVKPYGISD
+545 LEIKPYGISD
-555 VATDLALAPD
+555 VTTDLARAAG
-565 ERTTAGG
+565 ERTAAGG
-572 DVGFDVKYGVTQ
+572 DAGFDVKYGVTQ

-635 TSDSTAFYFGGGQF
+635 TSDATAFYFGGGQF
-649 SGTAPIMFFSRRI
+649 AGTAPILFFSRRI

-692 QTEQAGRAA
+692 QTEGTDAA
-701 ATNFSVARV
+701 AAANFSVARV
-710 KRDILRRSAVGALFT
+710 KRDVLRRSAVGALFT

-733 SGSNQLFGVDGLFSF
+733 GGSNQVYGVDGLFSF
-748 HDNLNITSYLAQ
+748 HDNLNVTTWLAR
-760 SRLPGVSSDD
+760 SRLPGASSGD
-770 AMSYQARLD
+770 AQSHQARLD
-779 YRGDRWGFLAE
+779 YRGDRWGVVAE

-798 RPEVGFVR
+798 RPEIGFVR
-806 RHDFRRN
+806 RRDFRRN
-813 FVEGR
+813 FLEGR

-824 SVASIRKF
+824 SIAAVRKF

-849 TRARQGLFGIEFE
+849 TRVRQGLFGIEFE
-862 NGDLFFAGTTD
+862 NGDLLYAGATD
-873 SYEWLKRPFEM
+873 SYERLKHAFEM
-884 TPDITIPAGAYGFT
+884 TPDITIAAGGYRFF
-898 NTRIVYAPGQQR
+898 NTRVVYALGQQR

-922 FFGGERTGVGYTFG
+922 FFGGERTGVGYTFA
-936 RMYLSSQLN
+936 RVYLSSQLN
-945 VEPSLSFNWLE
+945 VEPAVSFNWLA
-956 LPEGDFRT
+956 LPEGDFT
-964 DLVAVRTTYTLTPR
+964 TELVSVRATYTMTPR

-990 LDSLGTNLRFRWE
+990 LDSLGTNVRFRWE

-1027 LENRAFVVKATRL
+1027 VQNRAFVVKATRL

>member
-1 MSIAET
+1 MA
-7 IRSGVAAGLVLA
+7 AAGLATAVIAGAALA
-19 AAAAS
+19 APGQF
-24 APPAHGQVAPPVTF
+24 APPAAPAGGPVGVVSP
-38 AAGSLELAAFTN
+38 ARGPAVSAFSN

-67 LAADLG
+67 LSVELG
-73 RAAGT
+73 RSARVLA
-78 VPAGLTVAGAYQRV
+78 PGLRVAGAYQRV
-92 GARLR
+92 GADLR
-97 ITARL
+97 ITAQL
-102 LDPVSGRVVAGTRV
+102 VDAASGRVAAGVRV

-126 QDELAARLAEAA
+126 QDELVTRLV
-138 RGAKPRAGAGARAP
+138 
-152 RAGTDARARGRA
+152 A
-164 AARAGSPDGV
+164 AAGGR
-174 LAPPP
+174 
-179 TALRPRP
+179 RPRERSP
-186 APAPPAAP
+186 AFVLPGAAAGPVAVSGVESAPGALPAAEVA
-194 PGPAALVPSGI
+194 PAALPAVAAETVAGVPNV
-205 GAEAATAVPEAGAAS
+205 AAGA
-220 AGSRGA
+220 
-226 PFGAGSG
+226 
-233 RGLPGAGPGTGLAG
+233 
-247 AGPGTGLAGAGM
+247 
-259 GTGVAGASPGTGSA
+259 
-273 GAGPGSVTPGG
+273 
-284 GRPAGSAA
+284 
-292 AGQRGGRTTAAGFAA
+292 AAGFAA
-307 APSLIHGPPPPLPP
+307 VPTLIHGPPPPLPP
-321 EVAARDDIGRL
+321 EVVARDDVGRMTL
-332 TMRAIRLDA
+332 RAIRLGA

-354 RDVPPVTGF
+354 HEVPPVTDF
-363 IQQEP
+363 VQQEP
-368 VEGAPAADQTEV
+368 NEGAPAGDQTEV
-380 WVTFDADNLYVSARC
+380 WVTFDDDTLYVSARC
-395 WSTAPD
+395 WSRAPD

-408 KRDSWGMYGNETLGV
+408 KRDSYGMYGNETLGI

-477 EIAIPFKSLRYRA
+477 EVAIPFKSLRYRA

-497 VNVQR
+497 LNVQR

-555 VATDLALAPD
+555 VTTDLALAPD
-565 ERTTAGG
+565 ERTAAGG

-620 FFLEGQGIFDFGGGF
+620 FFLEGQGIFDFGGGL
-635 TSDSTAFYFGGGQF
+635 TSGATEFYFGGGQF
-649 SGTAPIMFFSRRI
+649 SGTAPILFFSRRI

-692 QTEQAGRAA
+692 QTEQAGPAA
-701 ATNFSVARV
+701 ATSFSVARV

-733 SGSNQLFGVDGLFSF
+733 SGSNQVYGVDGLFSF
-748 HDNLNITSYLAQ
+748 YDNLNITTYLAE
-760 SRLPGVSSDD
+760 SRLPGVSRDD

-824 SVASIRKF
+824 SIASIRKF

-849 TRARQGLFGIEFE
+849 TRAQQGLFGIEFE
-862 NGDLFFAGTTD
+862 NGDMFFAGATD
-873 SYEWLKRPFEM
+873 SYEWLKEPFPM
-884 TPDITIPAGAYGFT
+884 TPAITIPAGAYRFS
-898 NTRIVYAPGQQR
+898 NVRVVYALGQQR
-910 VVSGGLSFDRGG
+910 VVSGGLNFDHGG

-936 RMYLSSQLN
+936 RAYLSSQLN
-945 VEPSLSFNWLE
+945 VEPSVSFNWLE
-956 LPEGDFRT
+956 LPQGDFRT
-964 DLVAVRTTYTLTPR
+964 DLVSVRTTYTLTPR

>member
-1 MSIAET
+1 MVAT
-7 IRSGVAAGLVLA
+7 IRTVGA
-19 AAAAS
+19 AAVILAVAGA
-24 APPAHGQVAPPVTF
+24 APPAHGQFAPSSPPGSGAVEVEAF
-38 AAGSLELAAFTN
+38 AN
-50 LSGDP
+50 LSQDP

-67 LAADLG
+67 LAAELG
-73 RAAGT
+73 RSAGEF
-78 VPAGLTVAGAYQRV
+78 PPGLRVAGAYQRV

-97 ITARL
+97 ITGRL
-102 LDPVSGRVVAGTRV
+102 VEAGTGRVVSGARV
-116 DGALADLFGL
+116 DGELGDLFGL
-126 QDELAARLAEAA
+126 QDELVARLTE
-138 RGAKPRAGAGARAP
+138 GMHRAGAAA
-152 RAGTDARARGRA
+152 ADGRA
-164 AARAGSPDGV
+164 ARYGGGAAAAEDLATRHLEGMHRAGAPLAEEFAAGLGEGTRPARTPSADEPAPRLGEGMRRAGVPAAVAGAALRGSSARAGR
-174 LAPPP
+174 APS
-179 TALRPRP
+179 RP
-186 APAPPAAP
+186 APAPPPARLAP
-194 PGPAALVPSGI
+194 VPSGI
-205 GAEAATAVPEAGAAS
+205 EAGAV
-220 AGSRGA
+220 AGG
-226 PFGAGSG
+226 
-233 RGLPGAGPGTGLAG
+233 PGAG
-247 AGPGTGLAGAGM
+247 
-259 GTGVAGASPGTGSA
+259 AGASAP
-273 GAGPGSVTPGG
+273 
-284 GRPAGSAA
+284 
-292 AGQRGGRTTAAGFAA
+292 GFAA
-307 APSLIHGPPPPLPP
+307 VASPLIHGPPPPLPP
-321 EVAARDDIGRL
+321 EVAARDDLGRL
-332 TMRAIRLDA
+332 TLRAIRLDA
-341 PLQLDGR
+341 PLQLDGQ

-354 RDVPPVTGF
+354 RDVPPVTDF

-368 VEGAPAADQTEV
+368 NEGAPAGDQTEV
-380 WVTFDADNLYVSARC
+380 WVTFDADTLYVSARC
-395 WSTAPD
+395 WSRDPD

-408 KRDSWGMYGNETLGV
+408 KRDSFGMYGNETLGV

-447 ALVTDERSQN
+447 ALVTDERGQN

-555 VATDLALAPD
+555 VTTDLARAPD
-565 ERTTAGG
+565 ERTLAGG

-635 TSDSTAFYFGGGQF
+635 SSNATAFYFGGGQF
-649 SGTAPIMFFSRRI
+649 AGTAPIMFFSRRI
-662 GLQDGRTVPIRAGGR
+662 GLQDGRTVPIRGGGR

-692 QTEQAGRAA
+692 QTEEAGAAA

-710 KRDILRRSAVGALFT
+710 KRDVLRRSAVGALFT

-733 SGSNQLFGVDGLFSF
+733 SGSNQMFGVDGLFSF
-748 HDNLNITSYLAQ
+748 YDNLNITSYLAQ
-760 SRLPGVSSDD
+760 TRAPGVSRGD
-770 AMSYQARLD
+770 AMSYQAKLD
-779 YRGDRWGFLAE
+779 YGGDRWGLLAE
-790 RLGVGADF
+790 RLAVGADF
-798 RPEVGFVR
+798 QPEVGFVR

-824 SVASIRKF
+824 SIESIRKF
-832 LFQGSLDYTTD
+832 LFQGSVDYTTD
-843 GAGLLE
+843 GAGFLE
-849 TRARQGLFGIEFE
+849 TRVRQGLFGIEFE
-862 NGDLFFAGTTD
+862 NGDMFFAGATD
-873 SYEWLKRPFEM
+873 SYELLTGAFEM
-884 TPDITIPAGAYGFT
+884 TPDITIPPGDYRFS
-898 NTRIVYAPGQQR
+898 NTRLVYALGQQR

-936 RMYLSSQLN
+936 RAYLSSQLN
-945 VEPSLSFNWLE
+945 IEPSVSFNWLA
-956 LPEGDFRT
+956 LPQGDFRT
-964 DLVAVRTTYTLTPR
+964 ELVAIRTTYTLTPR

-990 LDSLGTNLRFRWE
+990 LDALGTNLRFRWE

-1027 LENRAFVVKATRL
+1027 LENRAIVVKATRL

>member
-1 MSIAET
+1 MSVVERLRCA
-7 IRSGVAAGLVLA
+7 GAAGLLLA
-19 AAAAS
+19 VIAGA
-24 APPAHGQVAPPVTF
+24 APPAYGQGAPQSAD
-38 AAGSLELAAFTN
+38 AAGPVEVAAFAN

-73 RAAGT
+73 RSAG
-78 VPAGLTVAGAYQRV
+78 VLPRRLRVGGAYQRV
-92 GARLR
+92 GANLR
-97 ITARL
+97 ITAQL
-102 LDPVSGRVVAGTRV
+102 VDVGSGQVVTGARV
-116 DGALADLFGL
+116 DGALADLFDL
-126 QDELAARLAEAA
+126 QDELVARLLEAA
-138 RGAKPRAGAGARAP
+138 H
-152 RAGTDARARGRA
+152 
-164 AARAGSPDGV
+164 RAGSPAPMAGAGPSGSAPAV
-174 LAPPP
+174 GRAVGRGSPPAAGRAMRRPSAAALAPPP
-179 TALRPRP
+179 
-186 APAPPAAP
+186 APLA
-194 PGPAALVPSGI
+194 GPAASRARPPASSAPPQPPAVRLPAPSAPTAAFVPAGI
-205 GAEAATAVPEAGAAS
+205 EAEAAG
-220 AGSRGA
+220 GGLSRA
-226 PFGAGSG
+226 
-233 RGLPGAGPGTGLAG
+233 T
-247 AGPGTGLAGAGM
+247 
-259 GTGVAGASPGTGSA
+259 V
-273 GAGPGSVTPGG
+273 PGG
-284 GRPAGSAA
+284 G
-292 AGQRGGRTTAAGFAA
+292 GFAA
-307 APSLIHGPPPPLPP
+307 VPPALIHGPPPPLPP
-321 EVAARDDIGRL
+321 EVVARDELGRMTL
-332 TMRAIRLDA
+332 RAIRLDA

-354 RDVPPVTGF
+354 HDVPPVTDF

-368 VEGAPAADQTEV
+368 NEGAPAGDQTEV
-380 WVTFDADNLYVSARC
+380 WVTFDADTLYVSARC
-395 WSTAPD
+395 WSREPD

-408 KRDSWGMYGNETLGV
+408 KRDSYGMYGNEVISV

-457 IDWNTVWDVAAGRFE
+457 IDWNTVWDVGAGRF
-472 DGWTV
+472 DGGWTV
-477 EIAIPFKSLRYRA
+477 EMAIPFKSLRYRA
-490 GPAQMWG
+490 GAAQMWG
-497 VNVQR
+497 INVQR

-509 TSFLT
+509 NSFLT

-545 LEVKPYGISD
+545 LEIKPYGISD
-555 VATDLALAPD
+555 VTSDFARTPALRND
-565 ERTTAGG
+565 VGG

-635 TSDSTAFYFGGGQF
+635 SSDSTAFYFGGGQF
-649 SGTAPIMFFSRRI
+649 AGTAPIMFFSRRI

-677 LTGKAGPYSIGVLNV
+677 LTGKAGPYSVGVLNV
-692 QTEQAGRAA
+692 QTEGAGTAA

-710 KRDILRRSAVGALFT
+710 KRDILRRSAVGALYT

-733 SGSNQLFGVDGLFSF
+733 SGSNQVFGVDGLFSF
-748 HDNLNITSYLAQ
+748 YDNLNITSYLAQ
-760 SRLPGVSSDD
+760 SHLPGVSGDD
-770 AMSYQARLD
+770 AMSYQTKLD

-790 RLGVGADF
+790 RLAVGADF

-824 SVASIRKF
+824 SIESIRKF
-832 LFQGSLDYTTD
+832 LFQGSVDYTTD

-849 TRARQGLFGIEFE
+849 TRVRQGLFGIEFE
-862 NGDLFFAGTTD
+862 NGDLLFAGATD
-873 SYEWLKRPFEM
+873 SYELLEQPFEM
-884 TPDITIPAGAYGFT
+884 TPDITIPTGDYRFS
-898 NTRIVYAPGQQR
+898 NTRVVYALGQQR
-910 VVSGGLSFDRGG
+910 LLSGGLSVDHGG

-936 RMYLSSQLN
+936 RIYLSSQLN
-945 VEPSLSFNWLE
+945 IEPSVSYNRLS
-956 LPEGDFRT
+956 LPQGDFET
-964 DLVAVRTTYTLTPR
+964 ELVSVRTTYTLTPR
-978 MFVAALVQYNST
+978 MFVAALLQYNST

-1027 LENRAFVVKATRL
+1027 LENRAIVVKATRL

>member
-1 MSIAET
+1 MA
-7 IRSGVAAGLVLA
+7 AAGLGTAVIAGAALA
-19 AAAAS
+19 APGQS
-24 APPAHGQVAPPVTF
+24 APPAAPAGGPVGVVSP
-38 AAGSLELAAFTN
+38 ARGPAVSAFSN

-67 LAADLG
+67 LSVELG
-73 RAAGT
+73 RSVRVLA
-78 VPAGLTVAGAYQRV
+78 PGLRVAGAYQRV
-92 GARLR
+92 GADLR
-97 ITARL
+97 ITAQL
-102 LDPVSGRVVAGTRV
+102 VDAASGRVAAGVRV

-126 QDELAARLAEAA
+126 QDELVARLVAAVGGHRPPAPTAEVASSRRSGLAEAA
-138 RGAKPRAGAGARAP
+138 HGVP
-152 RAGTDARARGRA
+152 
-164 AARAGSPDGV
+164 SPV
-174 LAPPP
+174 A
-179 TALRPRP
+179 
-186 APAPPAAP
+186 
-194 PGPAALVPSGI
+194 PAALPAVAAETVAGVPNV
-205 GAEAATAVPEAGAAS
+205 AAGA
-220 AGSRGA
+220 
-226 PFGAGSG
+226 
-233 RGLPGAGPGTGLAG
+233 
-247 AGPGTGLAGAGM
+247 
-259 GTGVAGASPGTGSA
+259 
-273 GAGPGSVTPGG
+273 
-284 GRPAGSAA
+284 
-292 AGQRGGRTTAAGFAA
+292 AAGFAA
-307 APSLIHGPPPPLPP
+307 VPTLIHGPPPPLPP
-321 EVAARDDIGRL
+321 EVVARDDLGRMTL
-332 TMRAIRLDA
+332 RAIRLGA

-354 RDVPPVTGF
+354 HEVPPVTDF
-363 IQQEP
+363 VQQEP
-368 VEGAPAADQTEV
+368 NEGAPAGDQTEV
-380 WVTFDADNLYVSARC
+380 WVTFDDDTLYVSARC
-395 WSTAPD
+395 WSRAPD

-408 KRDSWGMYGNETLGV
+408 KRDSYGMYGNETLGI

-477 EIAIPFKSLRYRA
+477 EVAIPFKSLRYRA

-497 VNVQR
+497 LNVQR

-555 VATDLALAPD
+555 VTTDLALAPD
-565 ERTTAGG
+565 ERTAAGG

-620 FFLEGQGIFDFGGGF
+620 FFLEGQGIFDFGGGL
-635 TSDSTAFYFGGGQF
+635 TSGATEFYFGGGQF
-649 SGTAPIMFFSRRI
+649 SGTAPILFFSRRI

-692 QTEQAGRAA
+692 QTEQAGPAA
-701 ATNFSVARV
+701 ATSFSVARV

-733 SGSNQLFGVDGLFSF
+733 SGSNQVYGVDGLFSF
-748 HDNLNITSYLAQ
+748 YDNLNITTYLAE
-760 SRLPGVSSDD
+760 SRLPGVSRDD

-824 SVASIRKF
+824 SIASIRKF
-832 LFQGSLDYTTD
+832 LFQGNLDYTTD

-849 TRARQGLFGIEFE
+849 TRAQQGLFGIEFE
-862 NGDLFFAGTTD
+862 NGDMFFAGATD
-873 SYEWLKRPFEM
+873 SYEWLKEPFPM
-884 TPDITIPAGAYGFT
+884 TPAITIPAGAYRFS
-898 NTRIVYAPGQQR
+898 NVRVVYALGQQR
-910 VVSGGLSFDRGG
+910 VVSGGLNFDHGG

-936 RMYLSSQLN
+936 RAYLSSQLN
-945 VEPSLSFNWLE
+945 VEPSVSFNWLE
-956 LPEGDFRT
+956 LPQGDFRT
-964 DLVAVRTTYTLTPR
+964 DLVSVRTTYTLTPR

-1027 LENRAFVVKATRL
+1027 IENRAFVVKATRL

>member
-1 MSIAET
+1 MSDVTLIRCVGAAGLILAVIAGAPRAHGQAAPP
-7 IRSGVAAGLVLA
+7 IADAAGLVE
-19 AAAAS
+19 
-24 APPAHGQVAPPVTF
+24 V
-38 AAGSLELAAFTN
+38 AAFAN

-67 LAADLG
+67 LGTDLG
-73 RAAGT
+73 RSAGAL
-78 VPAGLTVAGAYQRV
+78 PPGLRVAGAYQRV
-92 GARLR
+92 GASLR
-97 ITARL
+97 ITAQLVDAGSR
-102 LDPVSGRVVAGTRV
+102 RVVAGARV
-116 DGALADLFGL
+116 DGAMADLFDL
-126 QDELAARLAEAA
+126 QDELVARLAEAVHRVGSPA
-138 RGAKPRAGAGARAP
+138 TVAGPGPRVSSPAV
-152 RAGTDARARGRA
+152 GRA
-164 AARAGSPDGV
+164 APRPAAALPV
-174 LAPPP
+174 PPAPPP
-179 TALRPRP
+179 EP
-186 APAPPAAP
+186 
-194 PGPAALVPSGI
+194 
-205 GAEAATAVPEAGAAS
+205 
-220 AGSRGA
+220 
-226 PFGAGSG
+226 
-233 RGLPGAGPGTGLAG
+233 
-247 AGPGTGLAGAGM
+247 
-259 GTGVAGASPGTGSA
+259 
-273 GAGPGSVTPGG
+273 
-284 GRPAGSAA
+284 
-292 AGQRGGRTTAAGFAA
+292 AA
-307 APSLIHGPPPPLPP
+307 APLASVPPGIDAETAARGSGAATSVAGVGFAVAASGSIDGPPPPLPP
-321 EVAARDDIGRL
+321 EVVARDALGRMTL
-332 TMRAIRLDA
+332 RAIRLDA
-341 PLQLDGR
+341 PLQLDGQ

-354 RDVPPVTGF
+354 HDVPPVTDF

-368 VEGAPAADQTEV
+368 NEGAPAGDQTEV
-380 WVTFDADNLYVSARC
+380 WVTFDADTLYVSARC
-395 WSTAPD
+395 WSRDPD

-408 KRDSWGMYGNETLGV
+408 KRDSFGMYGNETLGV

-457 IDWNTVWDVAAGRFE
+457 IDWNTVWDVRAGRFE

-497 VNVQR
+497 VNIQR

-555 VATDLALAPD
+555 VTTDLARAPD
-565 ERTTAGG
+565 ERTLAGG

-635 TSDSTAFYFGGGQF
+635 SSDATAFYFGGGQF
-649 SGTAPIMFFSRRI
+649 AGTAPIMFFSRRI
-662 GLQDGRTVPIRAGGR
+662 GLQDGRTVPIRGGGR

-692 QTEQAGRAA
+692 QTEEAGAAA

-710 KRDILRRSAVGALFT
+710 KRDVLRRSAVGALFT

-733 SGSNQLFGVDGLFSF
+733 SGSNQMFGVDGLFSF
-748 HDNLNITSYLAQ
+748 YDNLNITSYLAQ
-760 SRLPGVSSDD
+760 TRAPGVSRGD

-779 YRGDRWGFLAE
+779 YGGDRWGLLAE
-790 RLGVGADF
+790 RLAVGADF
-798 RPEVGFVR
+798 QPEMGFVR

-824 SVASIRKF
+824 SIESIRKF
-832 LFQGSLDYTTD
+832 LFQGSVDYTTD
-843 GAGLLE
+843 GAGFLE
-849 TRARQGLFGIEFE
+849 TRVRQGLFGIEFE
-862 NGDLFFAGTTD
+862 NGDMFFAGATD
-873 SYEWLKRPFEM
+873 SYELLKGAFEM
-884 TPDITIPAGAYGFT
+884 TPDITIPPGDYRFS
-898 NTRIVYAPGQQR
+898 NTRLVYALGQQR

-936 RMYLSSQLN
+936 RAYLSSQLN
-945 VEPSLSFNWLE
+945 IEPSVSFNWLD
-956 LPEGDFRT
+956 LPQGDFRT
-964 DLVAVRTTYTLTPR
+964 ELVAIRTTYTLTPR

-990 LDSLGTNLRFRWE
+990 LDALGTNLRFRWE

-1027 LENRAFVVKATRL
+1027 LENRAIVVKATRL

>member
-1 MSIAET
+1 MFV
-7 IRSGVAAGLVLA
+7 RSVVAGLVPAAFAALA
-19 AAAAS
+19 L
-24 APPAHGQVAPPVTF
+24 PVLGQPAAPPV
-38 AAGSLELAAFTN
+38 GAAFALPVPGQGTMSPVGAAAPLDVAAFAN

-67 LAADLG
+67 LTADLG
-73 RAAGT
+73 RAAGA
-78 VPAGLTVAGAYQRV
+78 VPSGLRVAGAYQRV
-92 GARLR
+92 GSRLR
-97 ITARL
+97 ITAQLR
-102 LDPVSGRVVAGTRV
+102 DPASGRVVAGTRV
-116 DGALADLFGL
+116 DGTLADLFGL
-126 QDELAARLAEAA
+126 QDELVVRLAEAA
-138 RGAKPRAGAGARAP
+138 RRAKPPEAVAGAGQ
-152 RAGTDARARGRA
+152 RAR
-164 AARAGSPDGV
+164 
-174 LAPPP
+174 
-179 TALRPRP
+179 RP
-186 APAPPAAP
+186 AGPASSPAIPGPPGTAWRSLPQPARLAAP
-194 PGPAALVPSGI
+194 TPVAGP
-205 GAEAATAVPEAGAAS
+205 EAVP
-220 AGSRGA
+220 
-226 PFGAGSG
+226 
-233 RGLPGAGPGTGLAG
+233 PGAGGMSGSVAPGLGTG
-247 AGPGTGLAGAGM
+247 
-259 GTGVAGASPGTGSA
+259 
-273 GAGPGSVTPGG
+273 
-284 GRPAGSAA
+284 RPS
-292 AGQRGGRTTAAGFAA
+292 AAGFAA
-307 APSLIHGPPPPLPP
+307 VPALIHGPPPPLPP
-321 EVAARDDIGRL
+321 EVAARDELGRL
-332 TMRAIRLDA
+332 TLRAIRLDA
-341 PLQLDGR
+341 PLRLDGR

-354 RDVPPVTGF
+354 LDVPPVTGF

-368 VEGAPAADQTEV
+368 VEGEPAVDQTEV
-380 WVTFDADNLYVSARC
+380 WMTFDDDTLYVSARC
-395 WSTAPD
+395 WSAEPE

-408 KRDSWGMYGNETLGV
+408 RRDSWGMYGNDTVTV

-428 YDRRNAFAFTTNA
+428 YDRRNAFSFTTNA
-441 IGGLFD
+441 LGGLFD
-447 ALVTDERSQN
+447 GLVTDERSQN
-457 IDWNTVWDVAAGRFE
+457 IDWNTVWDVRAGRF
-472 DGWTV
+472 DGGWTV
-477 EIAIPFKSLRYRA
+477 EIAIPFKSLRYRP
-490 GPAQMWG
+490 GPAQLWG

-509 TSFLT
+509 SSFLT

-519 LSWAGAYK
+519 LSWAGTYK

-555 VATDLALAPD
+555 VTTDLARAPD
-565 ERTTAGG
+565 EHTTTGG
-572 DVGFDVKYGVTQ
+572 DVGFDVKYGLTE

-635 TSDSTAFYFGGGQF
+635 SSDSTQFYFGGGQF
-649 SGTAPIMFFSRRI
+649 SGTAPILFFSRRI

-677 LTGKAGPYSIGVLNV
+677 LTGKTGPYSVGVLNV
-692 QTEQAGRAA
+692 QTDGAGGAA
-701 ATNFSVARV
+701 PTNFSVARI
-710 KRDILRRSAVGALFT
+710 KRDVLRRSAVGALFT

-733 SGSNQLFGVDGLFSF
+733 GGSNQVYGVDGLFSF
-748 HDNLNITSYLAQ
+748 YDNLNITTYFAE
-760 SRLPGVSSDD
+760 SRLPGVDRGD
-770 AMSYQARLD
+770 AMSYQAKLD

-824 SVASIRKF
+824 SIASIRKF
-832 LFQGSLDYTTD
+832 LFQGNLDYTTD
-843 GAGLLE
+843 GGGLLE

-862 NGDLFFAGTTD
+862 NSDLFFAGVTD
-873 SYEWLKRPFEM
+873 SFEWLKQPFEM
-884 TPDITIPAGAYGFT
+884 TPAITIPAGAYRFT

-910 VVSGGLSFDRGG
+910 AISGGLSFDRGG

-936 RMYLSSQLN
+936 RIYLSSQLN

-964 DLVAVRTTYTLTPR
+964 DLVSVRTTYTLTPR

-1027 LENRAFVVKATRL
+1027 IENRAFVVKATRL

>member
-1 MSIAET
+1 MSSAKFRRT
-7 IRSGVAAGLVLA
+7 AAAGLIA
-19 AAAAS
+19 AAAAAA
-24 APPAHGQVAPPVTF
+24 APEAHGQTPPPAVR
-38 AAGSLELAAFTN
+38 AAGPVAVAAFVN

-73 RAAGT
+73 RPAGRL
-78 VPAGLTVAGAYQRV
+78 PAGLRVDGAYQQV
-92 GARLR
+92 GGRLR
-97 ITARL
+97 ITAQL
-102 LDPVSGRVVAGTRV
+102 VDAGSGRVVAAARV
-116 DGALADLFGL
+116 DGPLADLFGL
-126 QDELAARLAEAA
+126 QDDLAARLGAGMRRAAADPASAGTGPRGSPGSPGGAPEAAPGSTGGAASRRASAPSAPPARAPAWSGGAASRRSAAQTPASAPPPAAAPGSAGGAASPGGPAPPVRAEAA
-138 RGAKPRAGAGARAP
+138 PPAP
-152 RAGTDARARGRA
+152 AASGTRA
-164 AARAGSPDGV
+164 AAVPPVFD
-174 LAPPP
+174 APAAASGPG
-179 TALRPRP
+179 ASAAAARP
-186 APAPPAAP
+186 AAA
-194 PGPAALVPSGI
+194 
-205 GAEAATAVPEAGAAS
+205 
-220 AGSRGA
+220 
-226 PFGAGSG
+226 
-233 RGLPGAGPGTGLAG
+233 PGTG
-247 AGPGTGLAGAGM
+247 
-259 GTGVAGASPGTGSA
+259 
-273 GAGPGSVTPGG
+273 
-284 GRPAGSAA
+284 
-292 AGQRGGRTTAAGFAA
+292 AGFAA
-307 APSLIHGPPPPLPP
+307 PGAIDGPPPPLPP
-321 EVAARDDIGRL
+321 EVVARDARGRMTL
-332 TMRAIRLDA
+332 RAIRLDA

-354 RDVPPVTGF
+354 HDVPPVTDF
-363 IQQEP
+363 VQQEP
-368 VEGAPAADQTEV
+368 NEGAPAEDRTEV
-380 WVTFDADNLYVSARC
+380 WVTFDADTLYVSARC
-395 WSTAPD
+395 WSRAPD

-408 KRDSWGMYGNETLGV
+408 KRDSYGMYGNETISV

-428 YDRRNAFAFTTNA
+428 YDRRNAFSFTTNA

-447 ALVTDERSQN
+447 SLVTDERSQN
-457 IDWNTVWDVAAGRFE
+457 IDWNTVWDVGAGRFD

-490 GPAQMWG
+490 GPVQVWG

-536 LEVPASGTR
+536 LEPPASGTR

-555 VATDLALAPD
+555 VTTDVARAAG
-565 ERTTAGG
+565 ERTAAGG

-635 TSDSTAFYFGGGQF
+635 TSDATAFYFGGGQF
-649 SGTAPIMFFSRRI
+649 AGTAPILFFSRRI

-692 QTEQAGRAA
+692 RTEETDAAA
-701 ATNFSVARV
+701 ATDFSVFRV
-710 KRDILRRSAVGALFT
+710 KRDVLRRSAVGALFT

-733 SGSNQLFGVDGLFSF
+733 GGSNQVYGVDGLFSF
-748 HDNLNITSYLAQ
+748 HDNLNVTSWLAQ
-760 SRLPGVSSDD
+760 SRLPGVSPDD
-770 AMSYQARLD
+770 ALSYQARLD

-790 RLGVGADF
+790 RLAVGADF

-806 RHDFRRN
+806 RRDFRRN
-813 FVEGR
+813 FLEGR
-818 FSPRPL
+818 FSPRP
-824 SVASIRKF
+824 ASIPAVRKF

-843 GAGLLE
+843 GAGLPE
-849 TRARQGLFGIEFE
+849 TRVRQGLFGVEFE
-862 NGDLFFAGTTD
+862 NGDLLYAGATD
-873 SYEWLKRPFEM
+873 SYERLKRAFAM
-884 TPDITIPAGAYGFT
+884 TPDITIPAGGYRFF
-898 NTRIVYAPGQQR
+898 NTRVVYALGQQR

-922 FFGGERTGVGYTFG
+922 FFGGERTGVGYTFA
-936 RMYLSSQLN
+936 RVYLSSQLN
-945 VEPSLSFNWLE
+945 VEPSVSFNWLA
-956 LPEGDFRT
+956 LPEGDFT
-964 DLVAVRTTYTLTPR
+964 TELVSVRTTYTVTPR

-990 LDSLGTNLRFRWE
+990 LDSLGTNVRFRWE

-1027 LENRAFVVKATRL
+1027 VQNRAFVVKATRL

>member
-1 MSIAET
+1 M
-7 IRSGVAAGLVLA
+7 VAGLVPA
-19 AAAAS
+19 AFAAFAPLVLGQP
-24 APPAHGQVAPPVTF
+24 ATPPAALAPPVVGRGTTPPVGAAAPLDVAPF
-38 AAGSLELAAFTN
+38 AN

-73 RAAGT
+73 RAPAI
-78 VPAGLTVAGAYQRV
+78 VPPGLKVAGAYQRV
-92 GARLR
+92 GVRLR
-97 ITARL
+97 ITAQL
-102 LDPVSGRVVAGTRV
+102 LDPGSGRAVAGTRV

-126 QDELAARLAEAA
+126 QDELVGRLAEAA
-138 RGAKPRAGAGARAP
+138 RRAKVPAAAAAAGLRGRGRAGARPPVAVPPPPRTAP
-152 RAGTDARARGRA
+152 RSTRPVSPFAAPRGPSGGASTFVPSPTEAETAPDPGAGTPPVGPRGG
-164 AARAGSPDGV
+164 GSGADPG
-174 LAPPP
+174 
-179 TALRPRP
+179 
-186 APAPPAAP
+186 AAP
-194 PGPAALVPSGI
+194 SAAERGVGTMAGAGRGAGPSAAGPAAATTGSGARTV
-205 GAEAATAVPEAGAAS
+205 GAG
-220 AGSRGA
+220 RGA
-226 PFGAGSG
+226 
-233 RGLPGAGPGTGLAG
+233 GTA
-247 AGPGTGLAGAGM
+247 P
-259 GTGVAGASPGTGSA
+259 
-273 GAGPGSVTPGG
+273 
-284 GRPAGSAA
+284 
-292 AGQRGGRTTAAGFAA
+292 AAGFAA
-307 APSLIHGPPPPLPP
+307 APVIIDGPPPPLPP
-321 EVAARDDIGRL
+321 EVAARDELGRL
-332 TMRAIRLDA
+332 TLRAVRLDA

-354 RDVPPVTGF
+354 LDIPPVTGF

-368 VEGAPAADQTEV
+368 VEGEPAVDQTEV
-380 WVTFDADNLYVSARC
+380 WVTYDADTLYVSARC
-395 WSTAPD
+395 WSAAPD

-408 KRDSWGMYGNETLGV
+408 KRDSFGMYGNETLGV

-428 YDRRNAFAFTTNA
+428 YDRRNAFSFTTNA

-457 IDWNTVWDVAAGRFE
+457 IDWNTVWDVAAGRFDE
-472 DGWTV
+472 GWTV

-490 GPAQMWG
+490 GPAQLWG
-497 VNVQR
+497 INVQR

-519 LSWAGAYK
+519 LSWSGAYK

-555 VATDLALAPD
+555 VTTDFGRAAD
-565 ERTTAGG
+565 ERTLAGG

-635 TSDSTAFYFGGGQF
+635 TSDATAFYFGGGQF
-649 SGTAPIMFFSRRI
+649 SGTAPILFFSRRI
-662 GLQDGRTVPIRAGGR
+662 GLQDGRAVPIRAGGR

-692 QTEQAGRAA
+692 QTEQAGGAA

-733 SGSNQLFGVDGLFSF
+733 GGSNQVYGVDGLFSF
-748 HDNLNITSYLAQ
+748 YDNLNITTYFAE
-760 SRLPGVSSDD
+760 SRLPGVSRDD
-770 AMSYQARLD
+770 AMSYQAKLD

-824 SVASIRKF
+824 SVSSIRKF

-843 GAGLLE
+843 GGGLLE

-862 NGDLFFAGTTD
+862 NGDMFFAGATD
-873 SYEWLKRPFEM
+873 SFELLKESFPM
-884 TPDITIPAGAYGFT
+884 TPAITIPAGAYRFS
-898 NTRIVYAPGQQR
+898 NTRVVYAPGQQR
-910 VVSGGLSFDRGG
+910 TVSGGLSFDHGG

-936 RMYLSSQLN
+936 RVYLSSQLN
-945 VEPSLSFNWLE
+945 VEPSLSFNWLT

-964 DLVAVRTTYTLTPR
+964 DLVSVRTTYTLTPR

-1027 LENRAFVVKATRL
+1027 LENRALVVKATRL

>member
-1 MSIAET
+1 MSVVVT
-7 IRSGVAAGLVLA
+7 IRAAAAAGLVLA
-19 AAAAS
+19 AAVS
-24 APPAHGQVAPPVTF
+24 SPPPAHGQAAPSRRPLAV
-38 AAGSLELAAFTN
+38 AAFAN

-73 RAAGT
+73 RAPAA
-78 VPAGLTVAGAYQRV
+78 VPLGLRVAGAYQRV
-92 GARLR
+92 GDRLR
-97 ITARL
+97 ITAQL
-102 LDPVSGRVVAGTRV
+102 LEPVSGRVVAGTRV
-116 DGALADLFGL
+116 DGTLEDLFGL

-138 RGAKPRAGAGARAP
+138 RGAKP
-152 RAGTDARARGRA
+152 
-164 AARAGSPDGV
+164 SPT
-174 LAPPP
+174 ASRPMPPP
-179 TALRPRP
+179 ASS
-186 APAPPAAP
+186 
-194 PGPAALVPSGI
+194 PGSAALPSRI
-205 GAEAATAVPEAGAAS
+205 GTEDAAAVPEAGASA

-226 PFGAGSG
+226 AFGSG
-233 RGLPGAGPGTGLAG
+233 PGPPRAGPGTVFAG
-247 AGPGTGLAGAGM
+247 ADPESVTLGA
-259 GTGVAGASPGTGSA
+259 VRPAGSA
-273 GAGPGSVTPGG
+273 GAGRRVGT
-284 GRPAGSAA
+284 
-292 AGQRGGRTTAAGFAA
+292 TTAAGFAA
-307 APSLIHGPPPPLPP
+307 VPSLMHGPPPPFPP
-321 EVAARDDIGRL
+321 EVAARDDLGRL
-332 TMRAIRLDA
+332 TMRAIRLAA

-368 VEGAPAADQTEV
+368 VEGEPAVDQTEV
-380 WVTFDADNLYVSARC
+380 WVTFDNDTLYVSARC
-395 WSTAPD
+395 WSAAPD

-477 EIAIPFKSLRYRA
+477 EIAVPFKSLRYRA

-497 VNVQR
+497 INVQR

-555 VATDLALAPD
+555 VTTDLARAPD
-565 ERTTAGG
+565 ERTSADG

-635 TSDSTAFYFGGGQF
+635 SSDSTQFYFGGGQF
-649 SGTAPIMFFSRRI
+649 AGTAPILFFSRRI
-662 GLQDGRTVPIRAGGR
+662 GLQDGQTVPIRAGGR

-692 QTEQAGRAA
+692 QTEQTGRAA

-725 GRSVSLDG
+725 GRSVSLDADG
-733 SGSNQLFGVDGLFSF
+733 ANQVYGVDGLFSF
-748 HDNLNITSYLAQ
+748 HDNLNITTWLAE
-760 SRLPGVSSDD
+760 SRLPGVDRDD
-770 AMSYQARLD
+770 ARSYQAKLD
-779 YRGDRWGFLAE
+779 YRGDRWGFVAE

-813 FVEGR
+813 FMEGR

-824 SVASIRKF
+824 SMASIRKF

-843 GAGLLE
+843 GVGLLE
-849 TRARQGLFGIEFE
+849 TRVRQGLFGIEFE
-862 NGDLFFAGTTD
+862 NGDLFFAGATD
-873 SYEWLKRPFEM
+873 SFEWLKQPFEM
-884 TPDITIPAGAYGFT
+884 TPAITIPAGAYRFT

-936 RMYLSSQLN
+936 RIYLSSQLN
-945 VEPSLSFNWLE
+945 VEPSLSFNWLD
-956 LPEGDFRT
+956 LPDGDFRT

-1027 LENRAFVVKATRL
+1027 LQNRAFVVKATRL

>member
-24 APPAHGQVAPPVTF
+24 APPAHGQVAPPVTS

-138 RGAKPRAGAGARAP
+138 RGAKPRAGAGARS
-152 RAGTDARARGRA
+152 RGRGA
-164 AARAGSPDGV
+164 APAGS
-174 LAPPP
+174 
-179 TALRPRP
+179 
-186 APAPPAAP
+186 
-194 PGPAALVPSGI
+194 
-205 GAEAATAVPEAGAAS
+205 
-220 AGSRGA
+220 
-226 PFGAGSG
+226 
-233 RGLPGAGPGTGLAG
+233 PGAGPGTGL
-247 AGPGTGLAGAGM
+247 
-259 GTGVAGASPGTGSA
+259 AGASPGTGSA
-273 GAGPGSVTPGG
+273 GAGPGSVTPGA

-292 AGQRGGRTTAAGFAA
+292 LAGQRGGRTTAAGFAA

-395 WSTAPD
+395 WSAAPD

-536 LEVPASGTR
+536 LEVPVSGTR

-555 VATDLALAPD
+555 VSTDLALAPD

-600 VDEQQVNLT
+600 IDEQQVNLT

-806 RHDFRRN
+806 RHDFRRS

-824 SVASIRKF
+824 SIASIRKF

>member
-1 MSIAET
+1 MAL
-7 IRSGVAAGLVLA
+7 GLVLA
-19 AAAAS
+19 AGAAS
-24 APPAHGQVAPPVTF
+24 ATPAHGQVPPPVTPV
-38 AAGSLELAAFTN
+38 AGPLEVAAFAN

-55 ADAWIGDGIAET
+55 ADAWIGDGIAAT

-73 RAAGT
+73 RAAGAA
-78 VPAGLTVAGAYQRV
+78 PRGLRVNGAYQRS
-92 GARLR
+92 GDLLR

-102 LDPVSGRVVAGTRV
+102 VDAGSGLVVAATRV
-116 DGALADLFGL
+116 DGAVSDLFGL
-126 QDELAARLAEAA
+126 QDEVAARLA
-138 RGAKPRAGAGARAP
+138 
-152 RAGTDARARGRA
+152 A
-164 AARAGSPDGV
+164 AARRAKASAGAADAPGFRAVRRPRAPLSST
-174 LAPPP
+174 APPD
-179 TALRPRP
+179 PR
-186 APAPPAAP
+186 
-194 PGPAALVPSGI
+194 
-205 GAEAATAVPEAGAAS
+205 AAS
-220 AGSRGA
+220 AGAPEFAPSRIA
-226 PFGAGSG
+226 SAGV
-233 RGLPGAGPGTGLAG
+233 AGPGAATAG
-247 AGPGTGLAGAGM
+247 ARPGEGRAEAGRGAGRPRAGGGTGA
-259 GTGVAGASPGTGSA
+259 
-273 GAGPGSVTPGG
+273 
-284 GRPAGSAA
+284 AA
-292 AGQRGGRTTAAGFAA
+292 AGPAAGPSGAEWGAGEAAAGRRPGPASAAGFAA
-307 APSLIHGPPPPLPP
+307 VPTLIHGPPPPLPP
-321 EVAARDDIGRL
+321 EVAARDDLGRL
-332 TMRAIRLDA
+332 TLRAIRLDA
-341 PLQLDGR
+341 PLRLDGR

-354 RDVPPVTGF
+354 LDVPPVTGF

-368 VEGAPAADQTEV
+368 VEGEPAADQTEV
-380 WVTFDADNLYVSARC
+380 WVTFDDDTLYVSARC
-395 WSTAPD
+395 WSAEPD

-408 KRDSWGMYGNETLGV
+408 KRDSWGMYGNDTVSV

-441 IGGLFD
+441 LGGLFD
-447 ALVTDERSQN
+447 GLVTDERSHN
-457 IDWNTVWDVAAGRFE
+457 IDWNTVWDVRAGRF
-472 DGWTV
+472 DGGWTV

-490 GPAQMWG
+490 GPAQLWG
-497 VNVQR
+497 LNVQR

-509 TSFLT
+509 SSFLT

-519 LSWAGAYK
+519 LSWAGTYK

-536 LEVPASGTR
+536 LQVPASGTR

-555 VATDLALAPD
+555 VSTDVARAPG
-565 ERTTAGG
+565 ERTAAGG

-635 TSDSTAFYFGGGQF
+635 GSDSTQFYFGGGQF
-649 SGTAPIMFFSRRI
+649 AGTAPMLFFSRRI

-677 LTGKAGPYSIGVLNV
+677 LTGKTGPYSIGVLNV
-692 QTEQAGRAA
+692 QTDGAGGAA
-701 ATNFSVARV
+701 PTNFSVARV
-710 KRDILRRSAVGALFT
+710 KRDVLRRSAVGALFT

-733 SGSNQLFGVDGLFSF
+733 GGTNQVYGVDGLFSF
-748 HDNLNITSYLAQ
+748 YDNLNITTYFAE
-760 SRLPGVSSDD
+760 SRLPGVSRDD
-770 AMSYQARLD
+770 AMSYQAKLD
-779 YRGDRWGFLAE
+779 YRGDRWGLVAE

-824 SVASIRKF
+824 SIASIRKF

-843 GAGLLE
+843 GGGLLE

-862 NGDLFFAGTTD
+862 NGDLFFAGVTD
-873 SYEWLKRPFEM
+873 SFEWLKRPFEM
-884 TPDITIPAGAYGFT
+884 TPAITIPAGAYGFT

-910 VVSGGLSFDRGG
+910 TVSGGLSFDRGG
-922 FFGGERTGVGYTFG
+922 FFGGGRTGVGYTFG
-936 RMYLSSQLN
+936 RIYLSSQLN
-945 VEPSLSFNWLE
+945 LEPSLSFNWLD

-1027 LENRAFVVKATRL
+1027 LQNRAFVVKATRL

>member
-1 MSIAET
+1 MA
-7 IRSGVAAGLVLA
+7 AAGLASAVIAGAALA
-19 AAAAS
+19 APGQS
-24 APPAHGQVAPPVTF
+24 APPAAPAGGPVGVVSP
-38 AAGSLELAAFTN
+38 ARGGPAVSAFSN

-67 LAADLG
+67 LSVELG
-73 RAAGT
+73 RSAG
-78 VPAGLTVAGAYQRV
+78 VLAPGLRVAGAYQRV
-92 GARLR
+92 GADLR

-102 LDPVSGRVVAGTRV
+102 VDAASGRVAAGVRV
-116 DGALADLFGL
+116 DGELADLFGL
-126 QDELAARLAEAA
+126 QDELVARLMAAAGGHRPPAPTAEAATSRRNDLAEAA
-138 RGAKPRAGAGARAP
+138 GGVRSPAAAAALPAAAAETVAGVPDVAAGA
-152 RAGTDARARGRA
+152 
-164 AARAGSPDGV
+164 
-174 LAPPP
+174 
-179 TALRPRP
+179 
-186 APAPPAAP
+186 
-194 PGPAALVPSGI
+194 
-205 GAEAATAVPEAGAAS
+205 
-220 AGSRGA
+220 
-226 PFGAGSG
+226 
-233 RGLPGAGPGTGLAG
+233 
-247 AGPGTGLAGAGM
+247 
-259 GTGVAGASPGTGSA
+259 
-273 GAGPGSVTPGG
+273 
-284 GRPAGSAA
+284 
-292 AGQRGGRTTAAGFAA
+292 AAGFAA
-307 APSLIHGPPPPLPP
+307 VPALIHGPPPPLPP
-321 EVAARDDIGRL
+321 EVVARDDLGRMTL
-332 TMRAIRLDA
+332 RAIRLGA
-341 PLQLDGR
+341 PLQLDGQ

-354 RDVPPVTGF
+354 HEVPPVTDF
-363 IQQEP
+363 VQQEP
-368 VEGAPAADQTEV
+368 NEGAPAGDQTEV
-380 WVTFDADNLYVSARC
+380 WVTFDDDTLYVSARC
-395 WSTAPD
+395 WSRAPD

-408 KRDSWGMYGNETLGV
+408 KRDSFGMYGNETLGI

-477 EIAIPFKSLRYRA
+477 EVAIPFKSLRYRA

-497 VNVQR
+497 LNVQR

-555 VATDLALAPD
+555 VATDLSRAPD
-565 ERTTAGG
+565 ERTAAGG

-635 TSDSTAFYFGGGQF
+635 TSGATEFYFGGGQF
-649 SGTAPIMFFSRRI
+649 SGTAPILFFSRRI

-692 QTEQAGRAA
+692 QTEQAGTA

-733 SGSNQLFGVDGLFSF
+733 SGSNQVYGVDGLFSF
-748 HDNLNITSYLAQ
+748 YDNLNMTTYFAE
-760 SRLPGVSSDD
+760 SRLPGVSRDD
-770 AMSYQARLD
+770 AMSYQAKLD
-779 YRGDRWGFLAE
+779 YRGDRWGLLAE

-824 SVASIRKF
+824 SIASIRKF
-832 LFQGSLDYTTD
+832 LFQGNVDYTTD

-849 TRARQGLFGIEFE
+849 TRAQQGLFGIEFE
-862 NGDLFFAGTTD
+862 NGDMFFAGATD
-873 SYEWLKRPFEM
+873 SYERLKESFPM
-884 TPDITIPAGAYGFT
+884 TPDITIPAGAYRFS
-898 NTRIVYAPGQQR
+898 NVRVVYALGQQR
-910 VVSGGLSFDRGG
+910 VVSGGLNFDRGG
-922 FFGGERTGVGYTFG
+922 VLRRRAHRRGLHLRPRV
-936 RMYLSSQLN
+936 
-945 VEPSLSFNWLE
+945 P
-956 LPEGDFRT
+956 
-964 DLVAVRTTYTLTPR
+964 LVAVERRAVGVVQLARAAAGRLPDRPR
-978 MFVAALVQYNST
+978 LGAHHLYADPAHVRGGALAVQ
-990 LDSLGTNLRFRWE
+990 
-1003 YQPGSE
+1003 
-1009 LFVVYTDERDTLD
+1009 LD
-1022 PRGPF
+1022 PRLARHQPALPLGVPAGQRAVRGLHRRARHPRPAGAVPREPRVRGQGHAPLALLTPF
-1027 LENRAFVVKATRL
+1027 SRGC
-1040 LRF
+1040 

>member
-1 MSIAET
+1 MAAM
-7 IRSGVAAGLVLA
+7 IRYAGAAGLIPAVIAATALA
-19 AAAAS
+19 AHGQS
-24 APPAHGQVAPPVTF
+24 APPPARGSGPIELAPPP
-38 AAGSLELAAFTN
+38 ARGSGPIEVAAFAN

-67 LAADLG
+67 LTADLG
-73 RAAGT
+73 PWPGGFAPDLR
-78 VPAGLTVAGAYQRV
+78 VAGAYQRV

-102 LDPVSGRVVAGTRV
+102 VEADSGRIVSAARV
-116 DGALADLFGL
+116 DGELTDLFGL
-126 QDELAARLAEAA
+126 QDELALRLAEDV
-138 RGAKPRAGAGARAP
+138 RRAGAPAV
-152 RAGTDARARGRA
+152 
-164 AARAGSPDGV
+164 S
-174 LAPPP
+174 
-179 TALRPRP
+179 RP
-186 APAPPAAP
+186 AADLSVPSVRP
-194 PGPAALVPSGI
+194 PGAPAGESAPVP
-205 GAEAATAVPEAGAAS
+205 P
-220 AGSRGA
+220 
-226 PFGAGSG
+226 G
-233 RGLPGAGPGTGLAG
+233 RG
-247 AGPGTGLAGAGM
+247 
-259 GTGVAGASPGTGSA
+259 
-273 GAGPGSVTPGG
+273 
-284 GRPAGSAA
+284 
-292 AGQRGGRTTAAGFAA
+292 AAGFAA
-307 APSLIHGPPPPLPP
+307 VAPPLIHGPPPPLPP
-321 EVAARDDIGRL
+321 EVAARDDLGRVTL
-332 TMRAIRLDA
+332 RAIRLDA
-341 PLQLDGR
+341 PLQLDGQ

-354 RDVPPVTGF
+354 HEVPPVTGF
-363 IQQEP
+363 VQQEP
-368 VEGAPAADQTEV
+368 NEGAPAADQTDV
-380 WVTFDADNLYVSARC
+380 WVTFDAETLYVSARC
-395 WSTAPD
+395 WSRAPD

-408 KRDSWGMYGNETLGV
+408 KRDSWGMYGNDTIGV

-447 ALVTDERSQN
+447 GLVTDERSQN
-457 IDWNTVWDVAAGRFE
+457 IDWNTVWDVAAGRF
-472 DGWTV
+472 DGGWTV

-490 GPAQMWG
+490 GAAQMWG

-519 LSWAGAYK
+519 LSWAGLYK

-536 LEVPASGTR
+536 LDVPASGTR
-545 LEVKPYGISD
+545 LELKPYGISD
-555 VATDLALAPD
+555 V
-565 ERTTAGG
+565 TADFAAGEPAAFGG
-572 DVGFDVKYGVTQ
+572 DMGFDVKYGVTQ

-649 SGTAPIMFFSRRI
+649 SGTAPVLFFSRRI
-662 GLQDGRTVPIRAGGR
+662 GLQDDRTVPIRAGGR
-677 LTGKAGPYSIGVLNV
+677 LTGKAGPYSIGLMNV
-692 QTEQAGRAA
+692 QTEEAGAAA
-701 ATNFSVARV
+701 ATNFTVARV
-710 KRDILRRSAVGALFT
+710 KRDVLRRSAVGALFT

-733 SGSNQLFGVDGLFSF
+733 SGSNQVYGVDGLFSF

-760 SRLPGVSSDD
+760 SRQPGVSRGD
-770 AMSYQARLD
+770 ALSYQGKLD
-779 YRGDRWGFLAE
+779 YRGDRWGLVAE
-790 RLGVGADF
+790 RLAVGADF

-813 FVEGR
+813 FLEGR

-824 SVASIRKF
+824 SIRAVRKF

-849 TRARQGLFGIEFE
+849 TRVRQGLFGIEFE
-862 NGDLFFAGTTD
+862 NGDLFFAGATD
-873 SYEWLKRPFEM
+873 SFELLKRAFPM
-884 TPDITIPAGAYGFT
+884 TPDITIPAGDYRFA
-898 NTRIVYAPGQQR
+898 NTRIVYALGQQR
-910 VVSGGLSFDRGG
+910 AVSGGLNFDRGG

-945 VEPSLSFNWLE
+945 VEPSVSFNWLT

-1027 LENRAFVVKATRL
+1027 LQNRAFVVKATRL

>member
-1 MSIAET
+1 MQRGLSHGLLLVAVVAGAAP
-7 IRSGVAAGLVLA
+7 RAQSQVAAP
-19 AAAAS
+19 S
-24 APPAHGQVAPPVTF
+24 AHAGGSVAVEAF
-38 AAGSLELAAFTN
+38 AN
-50 LSGDP
+50 LSGDL
-55 ADAWIGDGIAET
+55 ADAWIGEGIAET

-73 RAAGT
+73 R
-78 VPAGLTVAGAYQRV
+78 PAVAFPSGLRVAGAYQRV
-92 GARLR
+92 GGRLR
-97 ITARL
+97 ITAQL
-102 LDPVSGRVVAGTRV
+102 VDAVSGQVVTAARV

-126 QDELAARLAEAA
+126 QDEIVARLTEAVH
-138 RGAKPRAGAGARAP
+138 RGGPWPAMAGVGPRESPAAGR
-152 RAGTDARARGRA
+152 DA
-164 AARAGSPDGV
+164 S
-174 LAPPP
+174 
-179 TALRPRP
+179 RP
-186 APAPPAAP
+186 AVARPVPSAPPAVA
-194 PGPAALVPSGI
+194 PAASSASVPP
-205 GAEAATAVPEAGAAS
+205 GAEAKTAVDSAAGTA
-220 AGSRGA
+220 
-226 PFGAGSG
+226 G
-233 RGLPGAGPGTGLAG
+233 RG
-247 AGPGTGLAGAGM
+247 
-259 GTGVAGASPGTGSA
+259 
-273 GAGPGSVTPGG
+273 
-284 GRPAGSAA
+284 
-292 AGQRGGRTTAAGFAA
+292 GFAA
-307 APSLIHGPPPPLPP
+307 GALALIHGPPPPLPP
-321 EVAARDDIGRL
+321 EVAARDDLGRMTL
-332 TMRAIRLDA
+332 RAIRLDA
-341 PLQLDGR
+341 PLQLDGQ

-354 RDVPPVTGF
+354 RDVPPVTDF

-368 VEGAPAADQTEV
+368 NEGAPAADQTEV
-380 WVTFDADNLYVSARC
+380 WVTFDADTLYVSARC
-395 WSTAPD
+395 WSREPD

-408 KRDSWGMYGNETLGV
+408 KRDSYGMYGNETLGV

-457 IDWNTVWDVAAGRFE
+457 IDWNTVWDVRAGRF
-472 DGWTV
+472 DGGWTV

-519 LSWAGAYK
+519 VSWAGAYK

-545 LEVKPYGISD
+545 LELKPYGISD
-555 VATDLALAPD
+555 VTTDLTRAPD
-565 ERTTAGG
+565 ERTAAGG

-677 LTGKAGPYSIGVLNV
+677 LTGKAGPYSVGVLNV
-692 QTEQAGRAA
+692 QTEGAGAAA

-710 KRDILRRSAVGALFT
+710 KRDILRRSAVGALYT

-733 SGSNQLFGVDGLFSF
+733 TGANQVFGVDGLFSF
-748 HDNLNITSYLAQ
+748 YDNLNISSYLAQ
-760 SRLPGVSSDD
+760 TQLPGVSRDD
-770 AMSYQARLD
+770 AMSYQGKLD
-779 YRGDRWGFLAE
+779 YRGDRWGLLAE
-790 RLGVGADF
+790 RLAVGADF
-798 RPEVGFVR
+798 RPEIGFVR

-824 SVASIRKF
+824 SIASIRKF
-832 LFQGSLDYTTD
+832 LFQGSVDYTTN

-849 TRARQGLFGIEFE
+849 TRVRQGLFGIEFE
-862 NGDLFFAGTTD
+862 NGDMFFAGATD
-873 SYEWLKRPFEM
+873 NYELLKGPFEM
-884 TPDITIPAGAYGFT
+884 TPDIMIPAGDYRFS
-898 NTRIVYAPGQQR
+898 NTRVVYALGQQR
-910 VVSGGLSFDRGG
+910 IVSGGLSFDRGG

-936 RMYLSSQLN
+936 RVYLSSQLN
-945 VEPSLSFNWLE
+945 VEPSVSFNWLT
-956 LPEGDFRT
+956 LPEGDFKT
-964 DLVAVRTTYTLTPR
+964 DLVSVRTTYTLTPR
-978 MFVAALVQYNST
+978 MFLSALLQYNST

-1009 LFVVYTDERDTLD
+1009 IFVVYTDERDTLD

-1027 LENRAFVVKATRL
+1027 LQNRAFVVKATRL

>member
-1 MSIAET
+1 MI
-7 IRSGVAAGLVLA
+7 VAATRRFAAVGLVLA
-19 AAAAS
+19 
-24 APPAHGQVAPPVTF
+24 V
-38 AAGSLELAAFTN
+38 AAGSAPARGQSASSAPAAAGPVEVAAFAN

-73 RAAGT
+73 GAGGTAA
-78 VPAGLTVAGAYQRV
+78 PGLRVAGAYQRV
-92 GARLR
+92 GGRLR

-102 LDPVSGRVVAGTRV
+102 LDPATGRVVAGTRV

-126 QDELAARLAEAA
+126 QDELAARLAAAA
-138 RGAKPRAGAGARAP
+138 RGAATAEPAA
-152 RAGTDARARGRA
+152 D
-164 AARAGSPDGV
+164 AARWSRLPAG
-174 LAPPP
+174 APPP
-179 TALRPRP
+179 AVPRP
-186 APAPPAAP
+186 PRTPLRSSPPPPRAASDGGFGEASAFMPSGREAESTAAAP
-194 PGPAALVPSGI
+194 GAAVVGPAAGL
-205 GAEAATAVPEAGAAS
+205 GASDAFPRGGPTGAV
-220 AGSRGA
+220 
-226 PFGAGSG
+226 
-233 RGLPGAGPGTGLAG
+233 PGAGPSAAGRGGGPSAVAPETGPSG
-247 AGPGTGLAGAGM
+247 AGRAGSSGLDPGAGTSAAAL
-259 GTGVAGASPGTGSA
+259 GGGPSGA
-273 GAGPGSVTPGG
+273 VPGG
-284 GRPAGSAA
+284 GTAGAVSGA
-292 AGQRGGRTTAAGFAA
+292 RSSAAGFAA
-307 APSLIHGPPPPLPP
+307 APTLIDGPPPPLPP
-321 EVAARDDIGRL
+321 EVAARDEAGRL
-332 TMRAIRLDA
+332 TMRAIRLDG

-368 VEGAPAADQTEV
+368 VEGAPADDQTEV
-380 WVTFDADNLYVSARC
+380 WVTYDADNLYVSARC
-395 WSTAPD
+395 WSAAPD

-408 KRDSWGMYGNETLGV
+408 KRDSYGMYGNETLGV

-457 IDWNTVWDVAAGRFE
+457 IDWNTVWDVAAGRFDE
-472 DGWTV
+472 GWTV

-497 VNVQR
+497 LNVQR

-555 VATDLALAPD
+555 VTTDLARAPD

-649 SGTAPIMFFSRRI
+649 SGTAPILFFSRRI

-733 SGSNQLFGVDGLFSF
+733 SGSNQVFGVDGLFSF
-748 HDNLNITSYLAQ
+748 YDNLNVTSYLAQ
-760 SRLPGVSSDD
+760 SRLPGVAADD
-770 AMSYQARLD
+770 AMSYQAKLD

-813 FVEGR
+813 FMEGR

-824 SVASIRKF
+824 SIASIRKF

-862 NGDLFFAGTTD
+862 NGDMFFAGTTD
-873 SYEWLKRPFEM
+873 SYELLKQSFPM
-884 TPDITIPAGAYGFT
+884 TPAITIPAGAYRFT

-910 VVSGGLSFDRGG
+910 TVSGGLSFDRGG

-936 RMYLSSQLN
+936 RIYLSSQLN

-964 DLVAVRTTYTLTPR
+964 DLVSVRTTYTLTPR